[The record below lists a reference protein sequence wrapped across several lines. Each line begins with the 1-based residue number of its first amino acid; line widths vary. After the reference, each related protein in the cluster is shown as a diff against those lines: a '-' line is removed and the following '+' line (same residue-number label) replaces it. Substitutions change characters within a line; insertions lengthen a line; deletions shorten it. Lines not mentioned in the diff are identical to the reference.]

1 MWRARK
7 KGAIMD
13 KLDKEELAEVF
24 VARLKA
30 LARNG
35 GADLRELDREFYGFS
50 ARLGVRYD
58 FAGKFS
64 VSQIN
69 GGESA
74 QLHFADIAQF
84 EAHAR
89 ECLRAASTDAELSE
103 AFMLRLRADPQ
114 KAAMNAD
121 QIIKFHDFKPFSVQ
135 LRCEHCGGSGRR
147 RCKACEGAGKAPCAN
162 CGGRGRL
169 ICPTCKGAGGYSR
182 AALSST
188 DAHARGLSGGDSA
201 GSASNSMGYRFIPCA
216 SCGGSGSRICPVCGG
231 AGRLRCE
238 KCGGAGDFRCEHCD
252 GRGYFTRTGKVSVYA
267 RPSVSIGASS
277 QVFGRELLEF
287 LCSKGVGF
295 AARRLLFRLSSLRSV
310 QGGCEAVF
318 SAEDEF
324 LRLSFAVC
332 GKAYDAACF
341 GGVTF
346 IRPNFFDEIFA
357 PELAAARGA
366 PARLGRD
373 DAQSLFALFCAKP
386 ALDAAMRLASAK
398 LRGEMLNLDQLRGS
412 DGHFNSINFA
422 RSAAGRDALSLAKD
436 AFRKENLEGGASVK
450 FAGTKFASASAN
462 SMGAEDN
469 RLGLRGEQG
478 RFAGGVSGGIK
489 FAGADLLEGGEN
501 SAGDFE
507 ARQQGSEALAQ
518 NGPNFAGSQEGLS
531 DTSDRTAEG
540 LYELRGER
548 DYRDLSVLN
557 AQNSTNFIDSAAIN
571 SENLAAAKFK
581 NRTNTQDPASNSK
594 ISPFARLK
602 KLFFPRSLREDCA
615 QSFAAAI
622 MRVCDGFIS
631 QQCARDLGG
640 AMAGALG
647 VLSPRYDR
655 AVWCI
660 GGGALIAAATL
671 ACEGCF
677 EMIFA
682 EHYFWALVCG
692 VAIAAAGL
700 LGGVALWLA
709 SVVRCAVK
717 ARKIPREYRCGRGGA
732 AFARFCKALLCA
744 VLTSAI
750 YGGAA
755 NTGYVPKTGAAGLL
769 RGWMPA
775 FFEDENSA
783 SASDGVNSVDENS
796 TSASSNGSESS
807 ASNSASRATKDSA
820 AMQKDKILYIQKS
833 IGVKQDGI
841 FGARTLKK
849 AREVLDQ
856 NLSSVDE
863 IYEALKSKEQ
873 ARTNPNSSDQ
883 TAP

>member
-1 MWRARK
+1 
-7 KGAIMD
+7 MD

-30 LARNG
+30 LARSG

-50 ARLGVRYD
+50 VRLGVRYD

-64 VSQIN
+64 VSQIS
-69 GGESA
+69 GGERA

-103 AFMLRLRADPQ
+103 TFMLRLRADPQ

-135 LRCEHCGGSGRR
+135 LRCEHCSGSGRR
-147 RCKACEGAGKAPCAN
+147 RCKACEGTGKAPCAN

-169 ICPTCKGAGGYSR
+169 ICPDCKGTGGYSR

-188 DAHARGLSGGDSA
+188 DAHVHDASKSGAA

-216 SCGGSGSRICPVCGG
+216 SCGGSGSRICPACGG

-295 AARRLLFRLSSLRSV
+295 AARRLLFRLSSLRAV

-318 SAEDEF
+318 SAEDDF

-346 IRPNFFDEIFA
+346 VRPNFLDEIFA
-357 PELAAARGA
+357 SELAAARSA
-366 PARLGRD
+366 PARLGWD
-373 DAQSLFALFCAKP
+373 DAQSLFALFRAKP
-386 ALDAAMRLASAK
+386 VLDAAMRLASAK
-398 LRGEMLNLDQLRGS
+398 LRGAE
-412 DGHFNSINFA
+412 GHFNSVNSA
-422 RSAAGRDALSLAKD
+422 RSAADRDALSLAKD
-436 AFRKENLEGGASVK
+436 ASRKENLEGGASVK
-450 FAGTKFASASAN
+450 FAGTKFASAPAN

-469 RLGLRGEQG
+469 RSRLRGEQG

-489 FAGADLLEGGEN
+489 FAGADLSESGEN
-501 SAGDFE
+501 YVSDFDTRQQSDE
-507 ARQQGSEALAQ
+507 ARAQ
-518 NGPNFAGSQEGLS
+518 NGSNFASSQEGLS
-531 DTSDRTAEG
+531 SASDRAAED
-540 LYELRGER
+540 LCELCGER
-548 DYRDLSVLN
+548 DYRDLSALG
-557 AQNSTNFIDSAAIN
+557 AENSTNSIDSAAIN
-571 SENLAAAKFK
+571 SENLATAKFK

-602 KLFFPRSLREDCA
+602 KFFFPRSLREDCA
-615 QSFAAAI
+615 QGFAAAI
-622 MRVCDGFIS
+622 MRVCEGFIS
-631 QQCARDLGG
+631 QQCARDLGS
-640 AMAGALG
+640 AMARALG
-647 VLSPRYDR
+647 VLSPCYDR
-655 AVWCI
+655 ATWCI
-660 GGGALIAAATL
+660 GGGALIAAAAL

-682 EHYFWALVCG
+682 EHYFWALACG
-692 VAIAAAGL
+692 ALIAAVGL

-717 ARKIPREYRCGRGGA
+717 ARKIPREYRYGRGGA

-744 VLTSAI
+744 ILASAI

-769 RGWMPA
+769 RGWMPT

-783 SASDGVNSVDENS
+783 SASDGVNSVDENF
-796 TSASSNGSESS
+796 TSASSSGSESP
-807 ASNSASRATKDSA
+807 ASNSVSGATNNSA

-863 IYEALKSKEQ
+863 IYEALKSKER
-873 ARTNPNSSDQ
+873 AMINLRPDDKS
-883 TAP
+883 AP

>member
-1 MWRARK
+1 
-7 KGAIMD
+7 MD
-13 KLDKEELAEVF
+13 KLDKEELAEAF

-30 LARNG
+30 LARSG

-50 ARLGVRYD
+50 VRLGVRYD

-64 VSQIN
+64 VSQIS
-69 GGESA
+69 GGERA
-74 QLHFADIAQF
+74 QLHFAGIEQF

-89 ECLRAASTDAELSE
+89 ECLRAASADAELSE

-114 KAAMNAD
+114 KAATNAD
-121 QIIKFHDFKPFSVQ
+121 QIIKFHDFKPFSVH

-147 RCKACEGAGKAPCAN
+147 RCKGCESAGKTPCAN

-169 ICPTCKGAGGYSR
+169 ICPDCKGTGGYSR

-188 DAHARGLSGGDSA
+188 NAHARSLSGGDSA

-216 SCGGSGSRICPVCGG
+216 SCGGSGSRICPACGG

-238 KCGGAGDFRCEHCD
+238 KCGGTGDFRCEHCD

-295 AARRLLFRLSSLRSV
+295 AARRLLFRLSSLRAV

-318 SAEDEF
+318 SAEDDF

-341 GGVTF
+341 GGATF
-346 IRPNFFDEIFA
+346 VRPNFLDEVFA
-357 PELAAARGA
+357 SELAAVHGV
-366 PARLGRD
+366 PARLGQN
-373 DAQSLFALFCAKP
+373 DAQSLFALFRAKP
-386 ALDAAMRLASAK
+386 VLDVAMRLASAK
-398 LRGEMLNLDQLRGS
+398 LRGETLNLEQLRS
-412 DGHFNSINFA
+412 ADGHFNSVNSTCGTA
-422 RSAAGRDALSLAKD
+422 DCDALSLAKD
-436 AFRKENLEGGASVK
+436 ASRKENLKGSASIK

-462 SMGAEDN
+462 SMGLEDN
-469 RLGLRGEQG
+469 RLELRGEQG
-478 RFAGGVSGGIK
+478 RFAGAVSGGVK
-489 FAGADLLEGGEN
+489 FTGADLLEGGEN

-507 ARQQGSEALAQ
+507 ARQQSSEALTQ
-518 NGPNFAGSQEGLS
+518 NGSNFAGSQEGLGG
-531 DTSDRTAEG
+531 TSDRAAEG
-540 LYELRGER
+540 LCELYGER
-548 DYRDLSVLN
+548 NYRDLSALG
-557 AQNSTNFIDSAAIN
+557 AENSTNFIDSAAIN

-581 NRTNTQDPASNSK
+581 NCANTRDPAASNSK

-602 KLFFPRSLREDCA
+602 KLFFPHSLREDCA

-622 MRVCDGFIS
+622 MRVCEGFIS

-660 GGGALIAAATL
+660 GGGALIAAAIL

-682 EHYFWALVCG
+682 EHYFWALACG

-709 SVVRCAVK
+709 SAVRCVVK

-744 VLTSAI
+744 VLVSAI

-783 SASDGVNSVDENS
+783 SASNGVNSADKNS
-796 TSASSNGSESS
+796 TSASSSGSESP
-807 ASNSASRATKDSA
+807 ASNSVSGATKDSA

-856 NLSSVDE
+856 NLSGVDE

-873 ARTNPNSSDQ
+873 ATTNLRQCNKS
-883 TAP
+883 AP

>member
-1 MWRARK
+1 
-7 KGAIMD
+7 MD
-13 KLDKEELAEVF
+13 KLDKEELAEAF

-30 LARNG
+30 LTRSG

-50 ARLGVRYD
+50 VRLGVRYD

-64 VSQIN
+64 VSQIS
-69 GGESA
+69 GGERA
-74 QLHFADIAQF
+74 QLHFADVAQF

-114 KAAMNAD
+114 KAATNAD

-169 ICPTCKGAGGYSR
+169 ICSTCKGAGGYSR

-216 SCGGSGSRICPVCGG
+216 SCGGSGSRICPACGG
-231 AGRLRCE
+231 TGRLRCE

-252 GRGYFTRTGKVSVYA
+252 GCGYFTRTGKISVYA

-295 AARRLLFRLSSLRSV
+295 VARRLLFRLSSLRAV
-310 QGGCEAVF
+310 QGGCEAIF
-318 SAEDEF
+318 SAEDDF

-341 GGVTF
+341 GGATF
-346 IRPNFFDEIFA
+346 VRPSFFDEIFA
-357 PELAAARGA
+357 SELAAVRSAS
-366 PARLGRD
+366 ARLGRD
-373 DAQSLFALFCAKP
+373 DAQSLFALFRAKP

-398 LRGEMLNLDQLRGS
+398 LRGETLNLEQLRGA
-412 DGHFNSINFA
+412 DGHFNFA
-422 RSAAGRDALSLAKD
+422 NSVRSAADRDALSLAKD
-436 AFRKENLEGGASVK
+436 ASRKENLKGGASVK
-450 FAGTKFASASAN
+450 FAGTKFAGASAN
-462 SMGAEDN
+462 PMSAEDN
-469 RLGLRGEQG
+469 RLGLRGELG

-501 SAGDFE
+501 SASDFE

-518 NGPNFAGSQEGLS
+518 NGSNFAGSQEGLS
-531 DTSDRTAEG
+531 DTSDRAAED
-540 LYELRGER
+540 LCELCGER

-557 AQNSTNFIDSAAIN
+557 AQNSTNSIDSAAIN

-602 KLFFPRSLREDCA
+602 KFFFPRSLREDCA

-622 MRVCDGFIS
+622 MRVCEGFIS

-660 GGGALIAAATL
+660 GGGALIAAAAL

-682 EHYFWALVCG
+682 EHYFWALACG
-692 VAIAAAGL
+692 VAIAAVGL
-700 LGGVALWLA
+700 LGGGVLWLA
-709 SVVRCAVK
+709 SAVRCAVK
-717 ARKIPREYRCGRGGA
+717 ARKIPREYRCGRGGG

-744 VLTSAI
+744 VLASAI

-769 RGWMPA
+769 RGWMPT
-775 FFEDENSA
+775 FFEDKNSA
-783 SASDGVNSVDENS
+783 SASDGINSADENS
-796 TSASSNGSESS
+796 TSASSSGSESP

-856 NLSSVDE
+856 NLSGVDE

-873 ARTNPNSSDQ
+873 ARTNPNSSNQ

>member
-1 MWRARK
+1 
-7 KGAIMD
+7 MD
-13 KLDKEELAEVF
+13 KLDKEELAEAF
-24 VARLKA
+24 VSRLKA
-30 LARNG
+30 LARSG

-50 ARLGVRYD
+50 VRLGVRYD

-64 VSQIN
+64 VSQIS
-69 GGESA
+69 GGERA

-89 ECLRAASTDAELSE
+89 ECLHAASTDAELSE
-103 AFMLRLRADPQ
+103 TFMLRLRADPQ

-147 RCKACEGAGKAPCAN
+147 RCKGCEGAGKAPCAN

-169 ICPTCKGAGGYSR
+169 ICPDCKGTGGYSR

-188 DAHARGLSGGDSA
+188 DAHARGLSA
-201 GSASNSMGYRFIPCA
+201 GSAPNSMGYRFIPCA
-216 SCGGSGSRICPVCGG
+216 SCGGSGSRICPTCGG

-295 AARRLLFRLSSLRSV
+295 AAHRLLFRLSSLRAV

-318 SAEDEF
+318 SAEDDF

-346 IRPNFFDEIFA
+346 VRPNFLDEVFA
-357 PELAAARGA
+357 PELAAARGV

-373 DAQSLFALFCAKP
+373 DAQSLFALFRAKP

-398 LRGEMLNLDQLRGS
+398 LRGETLNLEQLRGA
-412 DGHFNSINFA
+412 DRHFNFANFA
-422 RSAAGRDALSLAKD
+422 RSAADRDALSLAKD
-436 AFRKENLEGGASVK
+436 ASRKENLKGGASVK

-462 SMGAEDN
+462 PMSAEDN

-501 SAGDFE
+501 SASDFE

-518 NGPNFAGSQEGLS
+518 NGSNFAGSQKGLS

-557 AQNSTNFIDSAAIN
+557 AQNSTNSIDSAAINSAN

-602 KLFFPRSLREDCA
+602 KFFFPRSLREDCA

-622 MRVCDGFIS
+622 MRVCEGFIS
-631 QQCARDLGG
+631 QQCARDLGS

-655 AVWCI
+655 VVWYV

-682 EHYFWALVCG
+682 EHYFWALACG

-744 VLTSAI
+744 VLASAI

-755 NTGYVPKTGAAGLL
+755 NMVYVPKTGAAGLL
-769 RGWMPA
+769 RGWMPT
-775 FFEDENSA
+775 FFEDKNSA
-783 SASDGVNSVDENS
+783 SASDGINSVDENS
-796 TSASSNGSESS
+796 TSASSSGSESP
-807 ASNSASRATKDSA
+807 ASNSVSGATKDSA
-820 AMQKDKILYIQKS
+820 AMQKDKILYIQKN
-833 IGVKQDGI
+833 IGAKQDGI

-856 NLSSVDE
+856 NLSGVDE
-863 IYEALKSKEQ
+863 IYEALKSKER

>member
-1 MWRARK
+1 
-7 KGAIMD
+7 MD
-13 KLDKEELAEVF
+13 KLDKEELAEAF
-24 VARLKA
+24 IARLRA
-30 LARNG
+30 LARSG

-50 ARLGVRYD
+50 VRLGVRYD

-64 VSQIN
+64 VSQIS
-69 GGESA
+69 GGERA

-114 KAAMNAD
+114 KAATNAD

-135 LRCEHCGGSGRR
+135 LRCEHCSGSGRR
-147 RCKACEGAGKAPCAN
+147 LCKGCEGAGKAPCAN

-216 SCGGSGSRICPVCGG
+216 SCGGSGSRICPACGG

-277 QVFGRELLEF
+277 QVFGRELLDF

-295 AARRLLFRLSSLRSV
+295 AARRLLFRLSSLRAV

-318 SAEDEF
+318 SAEDDF

-341 GGVTF
+341 GGAAFV
-346 IRPNFFDEIFA
+346 RPNFLDEVFA
-357 PELAAARGA
+357 PELAAAHGA

-373 DAQSLFALFCAKP
+373 DAQSLFALFRAKP

-398 LRGEMLNLDQLRGS
+398 LRGETLNIDQLRGS
-412 DGHFNSINFA
+412 DGHFNSVN
-422 RSAAGRDALSLAKD
+422 STCGAADRDALSFAKD
-436 AFRKENLEGGASVK
+436 TSRKENLEGGASVK
-450 FAGTKFASASAN
+450 FAGTKFASTPVD

-469 RLGLRGEQG
+469 RLGLRREQG

-489 FAGADLLEGGEN
+489 FTGADLSESGEN
-501 SAGDFE
+501 SAGNFGT
-507 ARQQGSEALAQ
+507 RQQGSEALAQ
-518 NGPNFAGSQEGLS
+518 NRPNFASSQDGLS
-531 DTSDRTAEG
+531 GTSDRAAED
-540 LYELRGER
+540 LCELHSEG
-548 DYRDLSVLN
+548 DYRDLSILN
-557 AQNSTNFIDSAAIN
+557 AQNSTNSIDSAAINSAN

-581 NRTNTQDPASNSK
+581 NRVNTQSPAASNSK

-602 KLFFPRSLREDCA
+602 KFFFPRSLREDCA

-622 MRVCDGFIS
+622 MRVCEGFIS
-631 QQCARDLGG
+631 QQCARDLGS
-640 AMAGALG
+640 AMARALG

-655 AVWCI
+655 LVWCI
-660 GGGALIAAATL
+660 GGGALIAAAAL

-682 EHYFWALVCG
+682 EHYFWALACG
-692 VAIAAAGL
+692 AVIAAAGL

-709 SVVRCAVK
+709 SAVRCTVK

-744 VLTSAI
+744 VLASAI

-755 NTGYVPKTGAAGLL
+755 NMVYVPKTLAAGLL
-769 RGWMPA
+769 RGWMPT
-775 FFEDENSA
+775 FFEDENST
-783 SASDGVNSVDENS
+783 SVSDGVNSADENS
-796 TSASSNGSESS
+796 TSASSSGSESP
-807 ASNSASRATKDSA
+807 ALNSASGATKDSA

-833 IGVKQDGI
+833 IGVRQDGI

-856 NLSSVDE
+856 NLSGVNE

-873 ARTNPNSSDQ
+873 ARTNPNPSDQ

>member
-1 MWRARK
+1 
-7 KGAIMD
+7 MD
-13 KLDKEELAEVF
+13 KLDKEELAEAF

-30 LARNG
+30 LARSG

-50 ARLGVRYD
+50 VRLGVRYD
-58 FAGKFS
+58 FAGKFN
-64 VSQIN
+64 VSQIS
-69 GGESA
+69 GGERA
-74 QLHFADIAQF
+74 QLHFADVAQF

-89 ECLRAASTDAELSE
+89 ECLHVASADAELSE

-114 KAAMNAD
+114 KAATNAD

-135 LRCEHCGGSGRR
+135 LRCEHCSGSGRR
-147 RCKACEGAGKAPCAN
+147 RCKGCEGAGKAPCAN

-169 ICPTCKGAGGYSR
+169 ICPDCKGTGGYSR

-201 GSASNSMGYRFIPCA
+201 GPASNSMGYRFIPCA
-216 SCGGSGSRICPVCGG
+216 SCGGSGSRICPACGG

-318 SAEDEF
+318 SAEDDF

-346 IRPNFFDEIFA
+346 VRPNFFDEVFA
-357 PELAAARGA
+357 SELAAARGA
-366 PARLGRD
+366 PARLGWD
-373 DAQSLFALFCAKP
+373 DAQSLFALFRAKS

-398 LRGEMLNLDQLRGS
+398 LRGETLNLDQLRGS
-412 DGHFNSINFA
+412 DGHFNFANSA
-422 RSAAGRDALSLAKD
+422 RSAADRDALSLAKD
-436 AFRKENLEGGASVK
+436 ASRKENLEGGASVK

-478 RFAGGVSGGIK
+478 RFAGAVGGGIK
-489 FAGADLLEGGEN
+489 FAGADLSGEN

-507 ARQQGSEALAQ
+507 ARQQGSEARAQ
-518 NGPNFAGSQEGLS
+518 NGPNFAGPQEDLGGTF
-531 DTSDRTAEG
+531 DHAAED

-548 DYRDLSVLN
+548 DYRDLSALG
-557 AQNSTNFIDSAAIN
+557 AENSTNSIDSAAIN
-571 SENLAAAKFK
+571 SANSKNLAAAKFK
-581 NRTNTQDPASNSK
+581 NRANTQGPTASNSK
-594 ISPFARLK
+594 ISPFAQLK
-602 KLFFPRSLREDCA
+602 KFFFQRSLREDCV

-622 MRVCDGFIS
+622 MRVCEGFIS

-660 GGGALIAAATL
+660 GGGALIAAAAL

-682 EHYFWALVCG
+682 EHYFWALACG

-744 VLTSAI
+744 VLASAI

-755 NTGYVPKTGAAGLL
+755 NTGYVPKTGAAWLL

-783 SASDGVNSVDENS
+783 SASDGVNSADENS
-796 TSASSNGSESS
+796 TSASSSGSESP
-807 ASNSASRATKDSA
+807 ASNSASGATKDSA

-856 NLSSVDE
+856 NLSGVDE

>member
-1 MWRARK
+1 
-7 KGAIMD
+7 MD
-13 KLDKEELAEVF
+13 KLDKEELAETF

-30 LARNG
+30 LARSG

-58 FAGKFS
+58 FAGKLS
-64 VSQIN
+64 VSQIS
-69 GGESA
+69 GGERA
-74 QLHFADIAQF
+74 QLHFTDVAQF
-84 EAHAR
+84 EAYAR

-147 RCKACEGAGKAPCAN
+147 RCKACEGAGKTPCAN

-169 ICPTCKGAGGYSR
+169 ICPDCKGTGGYSR

-188 DAHARGLSGGDSA
+188 DAHARGLSGGDST

-216 SCGGSGSRICPVCGG
+216 SCGGSGSRICP
-231 AGRLRCE
+231 A
-238 KCGGAGDFRCEHCD
+238 CGGAGDFRCEHCD

-277 QVFGRELLEF
+277 QVFGRKLLEF

-295 AARRLLFRLSSLRSV
+295 AARRLLFRLSSLRAV

-318 SAEDEF
+318 SAEDDF

-341 GGVTF
+341 GGATF
-346 IRPNFFDEIFA
+346 VRPNFLDEVFA
-357 PELAAARGA
+357 PELAAAHGA

-373 DAQSLFALFCAKP
+373 DAQSLFALFRAKP
-386 ALDAAMRLASAK
+386 VLDAAMHLASAK
-398 LRGEMLNLDQLRGS
+398 LRGETLNLEQLRGA
-412 DGHFNSINFA
+412 DGHFNFA
-422 RSAAGRDALSLAKD
+422 NSARDAADRDALSLAKD
-436 AFRKENLEGGASVK
+436 ASRKENLEDGASVK
-450 FAGTKFASASAN
+450 FAGTKFASAPAD

-469 RLGLRGEQG
+469 HLESRGELG

-489 FAGADLLEGGEN
+489 FAGADLSREN
-501 SAGDFE
+501 SASDFE
-507 ARQQGSEALAQ
+507 ARQQNSEARAQ
-518 NGPNFAGSQEGLS
+518 NGSNFAGSQECLS
-531 DTSDRTAEG
+531 GTFDRTAED
-540 LYELRGER
+540 LCELRGEQ
-548 DYRDLSVLN
+548 DYRDLSALG
-557 AQNSTNFIDSAAIN
+557 AENSINSIDSAAIN
-571 SENLAAAKFK
+571 SANSKNFAAAKFK
-581 NRTNTQDPASNSK
+581 NRANTQDPAASNSK

-602 KLFFPRSLREDCA
+602 KFFFPSSLREDCA
-615 QSFAAAI
+615 QSFAVAI
-622 MRVCDGFIS
+622 MRVCEGFIS

-682 EHYFWALVCG
+682 EHYFWALACG
-692 VAIAAAGL
+692 VVIAAAGL

-709 SVVRCAVK
+709 SAVRCAVK
-717 ARKIPREYRCGRGGA
+717 ARKIPREYRCGRGSV
-732 AFARFCKALLCA
+732 AFTRFCKALLCA
-744 VLTSAI
+744 VLASAI
-750 YGGAA
+750 YGVAA

-783 SASDGVNSVDENS
+783 SASDGVNSADENS
-796 TSASSNGSESS
+796 TSASSNGSESP

-833 IGVKQDGI
+833 IGVRQDGI

-856 NLSSVDE
+856 NISDVDE
-863 IYEALKSKEQ
+863 IYEAIKAKQ
-873 ARTNPNSSDQ
+873 AQ
-883 TAP
+883 

>member
-1 MWRARK
+1 
-7 KGAIMD
+7 MD
-13 KLDKEELAEVF
+13 KLDKEELADVF

-30 LARNG
+30 LARSG

-50 ARLGVRYD
+50 VRLGVRYD

-64 VSQIN
+64 VSHIS
-69 GGESA
+69 GGERA

-89 ECLRAASTDAELSE
+89 ECLHAASTDAELSE

-169 ICPTCKGAGGYSR
+169 ICPDCKGTGGYSR

-188 DAHARGLSGGDSA
+188 DANARGLSGGDSA
-201 GSASNSMGYRFIPCA
+201 GPASNSMGYRFIPCA
-216 SCGGSGSRICPVCGG
+216 SCGGSGSRICPTCGG

-295 AARRLLFRLSSLRSV
+295 AVRRLLFRLSSLRAV

-318 SAEDEF
+318 SAEDDF

-341 GGVTF
+341 GGATF
-346 IRPNFFDEIFA
+346 VRPSFFDEVFA
-357 PELAAARGA
+357 PELAAVRGA
-366 PARLGRD
+366 PARLGQN
-373 DAQSLFALFCAKP
+373 DAQSLFALFRAKP
-386 ALDAAMRLASAK
+386 VLDAAMRLASAK
-398 LRGEMLNLDQLRGS
+398 LRGETLNLDQLRGA
-412 DGHFNSINFA
+412 DGHFNFANSA
-422 RSAAGRDALSLAKD
+422 RSAADRDALSLAKD
-436 AFRKENLEGGASVK
+436 ASRKENLEGGASVK

-469 RLGLRGEQG
+469 RLESRGELG

-507 ARQQGSEALAQ
+507 ARQQSSEARAQ
-518 NGPNFAGSQEGLS
+518 NGSNFAGSQEGLGG
-531 DTSDRTAEG
+531 TSDRAAED

-548 DYRDLSVLN
+548 DYRDLSALG
-557 AQNSTNFIDSAAIN
+557 AENSTNSIDSAAINSAN

-581 NRTNTQDPASNSK
+581 NRANTQDPASNSK

-602 KLFFPRSLREDCA
+602 KFFFPHSLRENCA

-622 MRVCDGFIS
+622 MRVCEGFIS
-631 QQCARDLGG
+631 QQCARDLGS
-640 AMAGALG
+640 AMARALG

-660 GGGALIAAATL
+660 GGGALIAAAAL

-682 EHYFWALVCG
+682 EHYFWALACG
-692 VAIAAAGL
+692 AVIATAGL

-709 SVVRCAVK
+709 SAVRCAVK

-744 VLTSAI
+744 ILASAI

-783 SASDGVNSVDENS
+783 SASDGVNSVDENY
-796 TSASSNGSESS
+796 TSASSNSSESP
-807 ASNSASRATKDSA
+807 ASNSASGATKDSA

-833 IGVKQDGI
+833 IGAKQDGI

-856 NLSSVDE
+856 NLSGVDG
-863 IYEALKSKEQ
+863 IYEALKSKER

>member
-1 MWRARK
+1 
-7 KGAIMD
+7 MD
-13 KLDKEELAEVF
+13 KLDKEELAETF

-30 LARNG
+30 LARSG

-58 FAGKFS
+58 FAGKLS
-64 VSQIN
+64 VSQIS
-69 GGESA
+69 GGERA
-74 QLHFADIAQF
+74 QLHFTDVAQF
-84 EAHAR
+84 EAYAR

-103 AFMLRLRADPQ
+103 AFMLRLRTDPQ

-121 QIIKFHDFKPFSVQ
+121 QIIKFHDFKPFSVH

-147 RCKACEGAGKAPCAN
+147 RCKACEGAGTTPCAN

-169 ICPTCKGAGGYSR
+169 ICPDCKGTGGYSR

-188 DAHARGLSGGDSA
+188 DAHVRSLSGGDSA

-216 SCGGSGSRICPVCGG
+216 NCGGSGSRICPACGG

-295 AARRLLFRLSSLRSV
+295 AARRLLFRLSSLRAV

-318 SAEDEF
+318 SAEDDF

-341 GGVTF
+341 GGATF
-346 IRPNFFDEIFA
+346 VRPNFLDEVFA
-357 PELAAARGA
+357 PELAAVRSA

-373 DAQSLFALFCAKP
+373 DAQSLFALFRAKP
-386 ALDAAMRLASAK
+386 VLDAAMRLASAK
-398 LRGEMLNLDQLRGS
+398 LRGETLNLDQLRGS
-412 DGHFNSINFA
+412 DGHFNSVNSA
-422 RSAAGRDALSLAKD
+422 RSAADRDALSLAKD
-436 AFRKENLEGGASVK
+436 ASRKENLEGGASVK

-462 SMGAEDN
+462 PMSAEDN
-469 RLGLRGEQG
+469 HLESRREQG

-489 FAGADLLEGGEN
+489 FAGADLSGEN

-507 ARQQGSEALAQ
+507 TRQQSDEALAQ
-518 NGPNFAGSQEGLS
+518 NGPNFAGSQEGLGG
-531 DTSDRTAEG
+531 TSDRTAED
-540 LYELRGER
+540 LYELRGEQ
-548 DYRDLSVLN
+548 DYRDLSALG
-557 AQNSTNFIDSAAIN
+557 AENSTNSIDSASIN
-571 SENLAAAKFK
+571 SANSKNLAAAKFK
-581 NRTNTQDPASNSK
+581 NRANTRDPAASNSK

-602 KLFFPRSLREDCA
+602 KFFFPHSLREDCA

-622 MRVCDGFIS
+622 MRVCEGFTS
-631 QQCARDLGG
+631 QQCARDLGS

-660 GGGALIAAATL
+660 GGGALIAAAIL

-682 EHYFWALVCG
+682 EHYFWALACG
-692 VAIAAAGL
+692 VAIAAVGL

-709 SVVRCAVK
+709 SAVRCAVK

-755 NTGYVPKTGAAGLL
+755 NMSYVPKTGAAGLL

-783 SASDGVNSVDENS
+783 SASDGVNSADENS
-796 TSASSNGSESS
+796 TSASSSGSESP
-807 ASNSASRATKDSA
+807 ALNSASGATKDFA

-841 FGARTLKK
+841 FGTRTLKK

-856 NLSSVDE
+856 NLSGVDE
-863 IYEALKSKEQ
+863 IYEALKNKEQ

-883 TAP
+883 TVP

>member
-1 MWRARK
+1 
-7 KGAIMD
+7 MD
-13 KLDKEELAEVF
+13 KLDKEELAEAF

-30 LARNG
+30 LARSG

-50 ARLGVRYD
+50 VRLGVRYD

-64 VSQIN
+64 VSQIS
-69 GGESA
+69 GGERA
-74 QLHFADIAQF
+74 QLHFADVAQF

-169 ICPTCKGAGGYSR
+169 ICPDCKGTGGYSR

-188 DAHARGLSGGDSA
+188 DAHARGLSA

-216 SCGGSGSRICPVCGG
+216 SCGGSGSRICPACGG
-231 AGRLRCE
+231 TGRLRCE

-252 GRGYFTRTGKVSVYA
+252 GRGYFTRTGKISVYA

-295 AARRLLFRLSSLRSV
+295 AARRLLFRLSSLRAV

-318 SAEDEF
+318 SAEDDF

-341 GGVTF
+341 GGATF
-346 IRPNFFDEIFA
+346 VRPSFFDEVFA
-357 PELAAARGA
+357 PELAAAHGA

-373 DAQSLFALFCAKP
+373 DAQSLFALFRAKP
-386 ALDAAMRLASAK
+386 VLDAAMRLASAK
-398 LRGEMLNLDQLRGS
+398 LRGETLNLEQLRGA
-412 DGHFNSINFA
+412 DRHFNSVNSTCGTA
-422 RSAAGRDALSLAKD
+422 DRDALSLAKD
-436 AFRKENLEGGASVK
+436 ASRKENLKGGASVK
-450 FAGTKFASASAN
+450 FVGMKFASASAN
-462 SMGAEDN
+462 PMSAEDN

-478 RFAGGVSGGIK
+478 RFAGGVGGGIK
-489 FAGADLLEGGEN
+489 FTGADLSESGEN
-501 SAGDFE
+501 SASDFD
-507 ARQQGSEALAQ
+507 ARQQSSEARAQ

-557 AQNSTNFIDSAAIN
+557 AQNSTNSIDSAAIN

-581 NRTNTQDPASNSK
+581 NRTNTQDPAASNSK

-602 KLFFPRSLREDCA
+602 KFFFSRSLREDCA
-615 QSFAAAI
+615 QSFIAAI
-622 MRVCDGFIS
+622 MRVCEGFIS
-631 QQCARDLGG
+631 QQCARDLGS

-660 GGGALIAAATL
+660 GEGALIAAATL

-682 EHYFWALVCG
+682 EHYFWALACG
-692 VAIAAAGL
+692 AVIAAVGL

-709 SVVRCAVK
+709 SAVWCVVK

-744 VLTSAI
+744 VLASAI

-755 NTGYVPKTGAAGLL
+755 NTGYTPKTGAAGLL

-775 FFEDENSA
+775 FFEDKNSA

>member
-1 MWRARK
+1 
-7 KGAIMD
+7 MD
-13 KLDKEELAEVF
+13 KLDKEELAEAF
-24 VARLKA
+24 IARLKA
-30 LARNG
+30 LARSG
-35 GADLRELDREFYGFS
+35 GADLRELDREFYGFIV
-50 ARLGVRYD
+50 RLGVRYD

-64 VSQIN
+64 VSQIS
-69 GGESA
+69 GGERA
-74 QLHFADIAQF
+74 QLHFADVAQF

-89 ECLRAASTDAELSE
+89 ECLRAASADAELSE

-114 KAAMNAD
+114 KAAINAD

-169 ICPTCKGAGGYSR
+169 ICPDCKGTGGYSR

-188 DAHARGLSGGDSA
+188 DAHVRGLSEGDSA
-201 GSASNSMGYRFIPCA
+201 GSASNTMGYRFIPCA
-216 SCGGSGSRICPVCGG
+216 SCGGSGSRICPTCGG

-238 KCGGAGDFRCEHCD
+238 KCGGAVDFRCEHCD
-252 GRGYFTRTGKVSVYA
+252 GRGHFTRAGKVSVYA

-295 AARRLLFRLSSLRSV
+295 AARRLLFRLSSLRVV

-318 SAEDEF
+318 SAEDDF

-346 IRPNFFDEIFA
+346 VRPSFFDEVFA
-357 PELAAARGA
+357 SELAAAHGA

-373 DAQSLFALFCAKP
+373 DAQSLFALFRAKP

-398 LRGEMLNLDQLRGS
+398 LRGETLNLEQLRGA
-412 DGHFNSINFA
+412 DGHFNFANSA
-422 RSAAGRDALSLAKD
+422 RSTADRDALSLAKD
-436 AFRKENLEGGASVK
+436 ASRKENLEGGASVK

-462 SMGAEDN
+462 PMNAEDN
-469 RLGLRGEQG
+469 HLRSRGEQG

-489 FAGADLLEGGEN
+489 FAGADLSGEN

-507 ARQQGSEALAQ
+507 ARQQSSEALAQ

-531 DTSDRTAEG
+531 GTSDRAAEG
-540 LYELRGER
+540 LCELHGER
-548 DYRDLSVLN
+548 DYRDLSALG
-557 AQNSTNFIDSAAIN
+557 AENSTNSIDSTAIN
-571 SENLAAAKFK
+571 SANSKNLAAAKFK
-581 NRTNTQDPASNSK
+581 NRANTQDPASNSK

-602 KLFFPRSLREDCA
+602 KFFFPRSLREDCA

-622 MRVCDGFIS
+622 MRVCEGFIS
-631 QQCARDLGG
+631 QQCARDLGS

-655 AVWCI
+655 AVWCV
-660 GGGALIAAATL
+660 GGGMLIAAAAL

-682 EHYFWALVCG
+682 EHYFWALACG
-692 VAIAAAGL
+692 VAIATAGL

-709 SVVRCAVK
+709 SAVRCAVK

-732 AFARFCKALLCA
+732 AFASFCKALLCA
-744 VLTSAI
+744 VLASAI

-755 NTGYVPKTGAAGLL
+755 NTGYTPKTGAAGLL

-796 TSASSNGSESS
+796 TSASSSGSESP
-807 ASNSASRATKDSA
+807 ASNSASGATNNSA

-833 IGVKQDGI
+833 IGAKQDGI

-856 NLSSVDE
+856 NLSGVDE

>member
-1 MWRARK
+1 
-7 KGAIMD
+7 MD
-13 KLDKEELAEVF
+13 KLDKEGLAAAF

-30 LARNG
+30 LARSG

-50 ARLGVRYD
+50 MRLGVRYD

-64 VSQIN
+64 VSQIS
-69 GGESA
+69 GGERA

-89 ECLRAASTDAELSE
+89 ECLHAASADAELSE
-103 AFMLRLRADPQ
+103 TFMLLLRADPQ
-114 KAAMNAD
+114 KSAMNAD

-169 ICPTCKGAGGYSR
+169 ICPDCKGTGGYSR

-216 SCGGSGSRICPVCGG
+216 SCGGSGSRICPICGG

-287 LCSKGVGF
+287 LCSKGIGF
-295 AARRLLFRLSSLRSV
+295 AARRLLFRLSSLRAV

-318 SAEDEF
+318 SAEDDF

-346 IRPNFFDEIFA
+346 VRPNFFDEVFA
-357 PELAAARGA
+357 PELAAVRGA
-366 PARLGRD
+366 PARLGQN
-373 DAQSLFALFCAKP
+373 DAQSLFALFRAKP

-398 LRGEMLNLDQLRGS
+398 LRGETLNLDQLRGS
-412 DGHFNSINFA
+412 EGHLNSANSTHGTA
-422 RSAAGRDALSLAKD
+422 DRDALSLAKD
-436 AFRKENLEGGASVK
+436 TSRKENLEGGASVK
-450 FAGTKFASASAN
+450 FAGMKFASASAN
-462 SMGAEDN
+462 PMGAEDN
-469 RLGLRGEQG
+469 RLELRGEQG
-478 RFAGGVSGGIK
+478 RFAGGVGGGIK
-489 FAGADLLEGGEN
+489 FAGADLSREN
-501 SAGDFE
+501 SASDFE
-507 ARQQGSEALAQ
+507 ARQQNSEALAQ

-531 DTSDRTAEG
+531 GTSDRAAED
-540 LYELRGER
+540 LYELHGER
-548 DYRDLSVLN
+548 DYRDLSALG
-557 AQNSTNFIDSAAIN
+557 AENSTNSIDSAAINSAN

-581 NRTNTQDPASNSK
+581 NRANTQSPAASNSK

-602 KLFFPRSLREDCA
+602 KFFFPRSLREDCM

-622 MRVCDGFIS
+622 MRVCEGFIS

-655 AVWCI
+655 TTWCI
-660 GGGALIAAATL
+660 GGGALIAAAIL

-682 EHYFWALVCG
+682 EHYFWALACG
-692 VAIAAAGL
+692 VAIAAVGM

-709 SVVRCAVK
+709 SAVRCVVK

-732 AFARFCKALLCA
+732 AFASFCKAMLCA
-744 VLTSAI
+744 VLASAI

-769 RGWMPA
+769 QGWMPT
-775 FFEDENSA
+775 FFEDENST
-783 SASDGVNSVDENS
+783 SASDGVNSADENS
-796 TSASSNGSESS
+796 TSASSNGSESP
-807 ASNSASRATKDSA
+807 ALNSVSGATKDSA

-833 IGVKQDGI
+833 IGAKQDGI

-856 NLSSVDE
+856 NLSGVDE
-863 IYEALKSKEQ
+863 IYEALKSKER

-883 TAP
+883 TVP

>member
-1 MWRARK
+1 
-7 KGAIMD
+7 MD
-13 KLDKEELAEVF
+13 KLDKEELAEAF

-30 LARNG
+30 LARSG

-50 ARLGVRYD
+50 VRLGVRYD

-64 VSQIN
+64 VSQIS
-69 GGESA
+69 GGERA
-74 QLHFADIAQF
+74 QLHFADVAQF

-89 ECLRAASTDAELSE
+89 ECLRAASTDTELSE

-121 QIIKFHDFKPFSVQ
+121 QIIKFYDFKPFSVQ
-135 LRCEHCGGSGRR
+135 LRCEHCSGSGRR
-147 RCKACEGAGKAPCAN
+147 RCKACEGTGKAPCAN

-169 ICPTCKGAGGYSR
+169 ICPDCKGTGGYSR

-188 DAHARGLSGGDSA
+188 NAHARSLSGGDSA
-201 GSASNSMGYRFIPCA
+201 GPASNSMGYRFIPCA
-216 SCGGSGSRICPVCGG
+216 NCGGSGSRICPACGG

-252 GRGYFTRTGKVSVYA
+252 GRGYFTRTGKVSVYT

-277 QVFGRELLEF
+277 QVFGRELLDF

-295 AARRLLFRLSSLRSV
+295 ATRRLLFRLSSLRSV
-310 QGGCEAVF
+310 QSGCEAVF
-318 SAEDEF
+318 SAEDDF

-332 GKAYDAACF
+332 GKTYDAACF
-341 GGVTF
+341 GGATF
-346 IRPNFFDEIFA
+346 VRPNFFDEIFA
-357 PELAAARGA
+357 PELAAAHGA

-373 DAQSLFALFCAKP
+373 DAQSLFALFRAKP
-386 ALDAAMRLASAK
+386 VLDAAMRLASAK
-398 LRGEMLNLDQLRGS
+398 LRGETLNLEQLHGA
-412 DGHFNSINFA
+412 DGHFNSVNSTCGTA
-422 RSAAGRDALSLAKD
+422 DRNALSLAKD
-436 AFRKENLEGGASVK
+436 ASRKEKLEGGASVK
-450 FAGTKFASASAN
+450 FAGMKFASASAN
-462 SMGAEDN
+462 SMSAEDN
-469 RLGLRGEQG
+469 RSRLRGEQG

-489 FAGADLLEGGEN
+489 FAGADLSESGEN
-501 SAGDFE
+501 SASDFE
-507 ARQQGSEALAQ
+507 ARQQNSEARAQ
-518 NGPNFAGSQEGLS
+518 NGSNFAGSQEGLS
-531 DTSDRTAEG
+531 GTFDRAAEG
-540 LYELRGER
+540 LCELRGEQ

-557 AQNSTNFIDSAAIN
+557 AQNSTNSIDSAAIN

-581 NRTNTQDPASNSK
+581 NRANTQDPASSNSK

-602 KLFFPRSLREDCA
+602 KFFFPHSLREDCA

-622 MRVCDGFIS
+622 MRVCEGFIS
-631 QQCARDLGG
+631 QQCARDLGS
-640 AMAGALG
+640 AMARALG

-660 GGGALIAAATL
+660 GGGALIAAAAL

-682 EHYFWALVCG
+682 EHYFWALACG
-692 VAIAAAGL
+692 AVIAAAGL

-709 SVVRCAVK
+709 SAVRCVVK
-717 ARKIPREYRCGRGGA
+717 ARKIPREYRCGRGGG
-732 AFARFCKALLCA
+732 AFAHFCKALLCA
-744 VLTSAI
+744 VLASAI

-755 NTGYVPKTGAAGLL
+755 NTGYVPKTGVAELL

-783 SASDGVNSVDENS
+783 FASDGVNSADENS
-796 TSASSNGSESS
+796 TSASSSGSESP
-807 ASNSASRATKDSA
+807 ASNSVSGATKDSA

-833 IGVKQDGI
+833 IGVRQDGI

-856 NLSSVDE
+856 NLSGVDE

-873 ARTNPNSSDQ
+873 ARTNPNSSDK

>member
-1 MWRARK
+1 
-7 KGAIMD
+7 MD
-13 KLDKEELAEVF
+13 KLDKEELAEAF

-30 LARNG
+30 LARSG

-50 ARLGVRYD
+50 VRLGVRYD

-64 VSQIN
+64 VSQIS
-69 GGESA
+69 GGERA

-89 ECLRAASTDAELSE
+89 ECLRAASADAELSE

-114 KAAMNAD
+114 KAATNAD

-135 LRCEHCGGSGRR
+135 LRCEHCSGSGRR
-147 RCKACEGAGKAPCAN
+147 HCKACEGAGKAPCAN

-169 ICPTCKGAGGYSR
+169 ICPDCKGTGGYSR

-188 DAHARGLSGGDSA
+188 DARVHDISKSGAA

-216 SCGGSGSRICPVCGG
+216 SCGGSGSRICPT
-231 AGRLRCE
+231 
-238 KCGGAGDFRCEHCD
+238 CGGAGDFRCEHCD

-318 SAEDEF
+318 SAEDDF
-324 LRLSFAVC
+324 LHLSFAVC

-346 IRPNFFDEIFA
+346 VRPSFFDEVFA
-357 PELAAARGA
+357 SELAAAHGA

-373 DAQSLFALFCAKP
+373 DAQSLFALFRAKP
-386 ALDAAMRLASAK
+386 ALDAAMRLASAR
-398 LRGEMLNLDQLRGS
+398 LRGETLNLEQLRGA
-412 DGHFNSINFA
+412 DGHFNSVNSTCGTA
-422 RSAAGRDALSLAKD
+422 DRDALSLAQD
-436 AFRKENLEGGASVK
+436 ASHNENLEGSASIK
-450 FAGTKFASASAN
+450 FAGTKFASALAN
-462 SMGAEDN
+462 PMGAEDN
-469 RLGLRGEQG
+469 RLGLRVEQG
-478 RFAGGVSGGIK
+478 RFAGGVGGGIK
-489 FAGADLLEGGEN
+489 FAGADLSESGEN

-507 ARQQGSEALAQ
+507 ARQQSSEARAQ
-518 NGPNFAGSQEGLS
+518 NGSNFAGSQEGLS
-531 DTSDRTAEG
+531 GTSDRAAED
-540 LYELRGER
+540 LYELRGEQ
-548 DYRDLSVLN
+548 DYRDLSALG
-557 AQNSTNFIDSAAIN
+557 AENSTNSIDSAAIN
-571 SENLAAAKFK
+571 SENLAAVKFK
-581 NRTNTQDPASNSK
+581 NRANTRDPAALNSK

-602 KLFFPRSLREDCA
+602 KFFFPRSLREDCA
-615 QSFAAAI
+615 QSFAAVI
-622 MRVCDGFIS
+622 MRVCEGFIS
-631 QQCARDLGG
+631 QQCARDLGS

-647 VLSPRYDR
+647 MLSPRYDR

-660 GGGALIAAATL
+660 GGGALIAAAAL

-682 EHYFWALVCG
+682 EHYFWALACG

-709 SVVRCAVK
+709 SAVRCVVK

-744 VLTSAI
+744 VLASAI

-755 NTGYVPKTGAAGLL
+755 NTGYTPKTGAAGLL

-783 SASDGVNSVDENS
+783 SASDGVNSADENY
-796 TSASSNGSESS
+796 TSASSSGSESPAFSS
-807 ASNSASRATKDSA
+807 ASGTTKDSA

-856 NLSSVDE
+856 NLSGVDE

>member
-1 MWRARK
+1 
-7 KGAIMD
+7 MD
-13 KLDKEELAEVF
+13 KLDKEELAEAF

-30 LARNG
+30 LARSG
-35 GADLRELDREFYGFS
+35 GADMRELDREFYGFS
-50 ARLGVRYD
+50 VRLGVRYD

-64 VSQIN
+64 VSQIS
-69 GGESA
+69 GGERA
-74 QLHFADIAQF
+74 QLHFEDIAQF

-89 ECLRAASTDAELSE
+89 ECLHAASTDAELSE
-103 AFMLRLRADPQ
+103 TFMLCLRADPQ

-121 QIIKFHDFKPFSVQ
+121 QIIKFQDFKSFSVQ

-169 ICPTCKGAGGYSR
+169 ICPDCKGTGGYSR
-182 AALSST
+182 AALSSA

-201 GSASNSMGYRFIPCA
+201 GPASNSMGYRFIPCA
-216 SCGGSGSRICPVCGG
+216 NCGGSGSRICPACGG

-295 AARRLLFRLSSLRSV
+295 AARRLLFRLSSLRAV

-346 IRPNFFDEIFA
+346 VRPSFFDEVFA
-357 PELAAARGA
+357 SELAAVHGV
-366 PARLGRD
+366 PARLGQN
-373 DAQSLFALFCAKP
+373 DAQSLFALFRAKP
-386 ALDAAMRLASAK
+386 VLDAAMRLASAK
-398 LRGEMLNLDQLRGS
+398 LRGETLNLEQLRGA
-412 DGHFNSINFA
+412 DGHFNFANSA
-422 RSAAGRDALSLAKD
+422 RSAADRDAFSLAKD
-436 AFRKENLEGGASVK
+436 ASRKENLEGGASVK

-478 RFAGGVSGGIK
+478 RFAGAVGGGIK
-489 FAGADLLEGGEN
+489 FTGADLSESGEN
-501 SAGDFE
+501 SASDFE

-518 NGPNFAGSQEGLS
+518 NGPNFAGSQEGLGG
-531 DTSDRTAEG
+531 TYDRATEG
-540 LYELRGER
+540 LCELHGER
-548 DYRDLSVLN
+548 DYRDLSALG
-557 AQNSTNFIDSAAIN
+557 AENSTNSIDSAAIN

-602 KLFFPRSLREDCA
+602 KFFFPRSLREDCA

-622 MRVCDGFIS
+622 MRVCEGFIS

-660 GGGALIAAATL
+660 GGGVLIAAAAL

-682 EHYFWALVCG
+682 EHYFWALACG
-692 VAIAAAGL
+692 AVIAAVGL
-700 LGGVALWLA
+700 LGGGVLWLA
-709 SVVRCAVK
+709 SAVRCAVK

-732 AFARFCKALLCA
+732 AFVRFCKALLCA
-744 VLTSAI
+744 VLASAI

-755 NTGYVPKTGAAGLL
+755 NTGYVLKTGAAGLL
-769 RGWMPA
+769 QGWMPT

-783 SASDGVNSVDENS
+783 SASDGVNSADENS
-796 TSASSNGSESS
+796 TSASSSGSESP
-807 ASNSASRATKDSA
+807 ALNSASGATKDSA
-820 AMQKDKILYIQKS
+820 TMQKDKILYIQKI

-856 NLSSVDE
+856 NLSGVDE

>member
-1 MWRARK
+1 
-7 KGAIMD
+7 MD
-13 KLDKEELAEVF
+13 KLDKEELAEAF

-30 LARNG
+30 LARSG
-35 GADLRELDREFYGFS
+35 SAGLRELDREFYGFS
-50 ARLGVRYD
+50 VRLGVRYD

-64 VSQIN
+64 VSQIS
-69 GGESA
+69 GGERA

-89 ECLRAASTDAELSE
+89 ECLRAASADAELSE

-147 RCKACEGAGKAPCAN
+147 RCKGCEGAGKAPCAN

-169 ICPTCKGAGGYSR
+169 ICPDCKGAGGYSR
-182 AALSST
+182 AALSSM

-201 GSASNSMGYRFIPCA
+201 GSAPNSMGYRFIPCA
-216 SCGGSGSRICPVCGG
+216 SCGGSGSRICPTCGG

-238 KCGGAGDFRCEHCD
+238 KCGGAGDFHCDHCD
-252 GRGYFTRTGKVSVYA
+252 GRGYFTRTGKVSVHA

-295 AARRLLFRLSSLRSV
+295 AARRLLFRLSSLRAA

-318 SAEDEF
+318 SAEEEF

-341 GGVTF
+341 GGATF
-346 IRPNFFDEIFA
+346 VRPNFLDEVFA
-357 PELAAARGA
+357 PELAAARSA
-366 PARLGRD
+366 PARLGQN
-373 DAQSLFALFCAKP
+373 DAQSLFTLFRAKP
-386 ALDAAMRLASAK
+386 VLDVTMRLASAK
-398 LRGEMLNLDQLRGS
+398 LRGETLNLEQLRGA
-412 DGHFNSINFA
+412 DGHFNFANFA
-422 RSAAGRDALSLAKD
+422 RSAADRDALSLAKD
-436 AFRKENLEGGASVK
+436 ASRKENLEGGASVK

-462 SMGAEDN
+462 SMGTEDN

-489 FAGADLLEGGEN
+489 FTGADLSESGEN
-501 SAGDFE
+501 SASDFD
-507 ARQQGSEALAQ
+507 ARQQSDEARAQ
-518 NGPNFAGSQEGLS
+518 NGSNFAGSQEGLS
-531 DTSDRTAEG
+531 GTSDRTAEG

-557 AQNSTNFIDSAAIN
+557 AQNSTNSIDSAAIN

-602 KLFFPRSLREDCA
+602 KFFFPRSLREDCA

-622 MRVCDGFIS
+622 MRVCEGFIS

-660 GGGALIAAATL
+660 GGGALIAAAAL

-682 EHYFWALVCG
+682 EHYFWALACG
-692 VAIAAAGL
+692 VAIAAVGL
-700 LGGVALWLA
+700 LGGGVLWPA
-709 SVVRCAVK
+709 SAVRCAVK
-717 ARKIPREYRCGRGGA
+717 ARKIPREYRCGRGGG

-744 VLTSAI
+744 VLASAI

-769 RGWMPA
+769 RGWMPT
-775 FFEDENSA
+775 FFEDKNSA
-783 SASDGVNSVDENS
+783 SASDGINSADENS
-796 TSASSNGSESS
+796 TSTSSSGSESP
-807 ASNSASRATKDSA
+807 ASNSASGATKDSA

-833 IGVKQDGI
+833 IGAKQDGI

-856 NLSSVDE
+856 NLSGVDE

-873 ARTNPNSSDQ
+873 ARTNPNPSDQ

>member
-1 MWRARK
+1 
-7 KGAIMD
+7 MD
-13 KLDKEELAEVF
+13 KLDKEELAEAF
-24 VARLKA
+24 VARLRA
-30 LARNG
+30 LARSG
-35 GADLRELDREFYGFS
+35 GTDLRELDREFYGFS
-50 ARLGVRYD
+50 VRLGVRYD

-64 VSQIN
+64 VSQIS
-69 GGESA
+69 GGERA
-74 QLHFADIAQF
+74 QTHFADIAQF

-89 ECLRAASTDAELSE
+89 ECLRAASADAELSE
-103 AFMLRLRADPQ
+103 TFMLRLRADPQ
-114 KAAMNAD
+114 KAATNAD

-147 RCKACEGAGKAPCAN
+147 RCKACEGAGKTPCAN

-169 ICPTCKGAGGYSR
+169 ICPDCKGAGGYSH

-188 DAHARGLSGGDSA
+188 DAHARSLSRSDSA

-216 SCGGSGSRICPVCGG
+216 NCGGSGSRICPTCGG

-238 KCGGAGDFRCEHCD
+238 KCGGAGDFRCDHCD
-252 GRGYFTRTGKVSVYA
+252 GRGYFTCTGKISIYA

-295 AARRLLFRLSSLRSV
+295 AARRLLFRLSSLRAV

-318 SAEDEF
+318 SAEDDF

-357 PELAAARGA
+357 PELAAVRGA
-366 PARLGRD
+366 PARLGQN
-373 DAQSLFALFCAKP
+373 DAQSLFALFRAKP

-398 LRGEMLNLDQLRGS
+398 LRGETLNLDQLRGA
-412 DGHFNSINFA
+412 DGHFNFA
-422 RSAAGRDALSLAKD
+422 NSVRSAADRDALSLTKD
-436 AFRKENLEGGASVK
+436 VSHKENLEGGASVK
-450 FAGTKFASASAN
+450 FAGTKFASAQAN
-462 SMGAEDN
+462 STLAEDN

-507 ARQQGSEALAQ
+507 ARQQSSEARAQ
-518 NGPNFAGSQEGLS
+518 NGSNFAGSQESLS
-531 DTSDRTAEG
+531 STSDHAAED
-540 LYELRGER
+540 LCELRGER
-548 DYRDLSVLN
+548 DYRDLSALG
-557 AQNSTNFIDSAAIN
+557 AENSTNSIDSTAIN
-571 SENLAAAKFK
+571 SANSKNLAAAKFK
-581 NRTNTQDPASNSK
+581 NRANTRDPASSNSK

-602 KLFFPRSLREDCA
+602 KFFFQRSLREDCA

-622 MRVCDGFIS
+622 MRVCEGFIS
-631 QQCARDLGG
+631 QQCARDLGS
-640 AMAGALG
+640 AMAGALV

-660 GGGALIAAATL
+660 GGGVFIAAAAL

-682 EHYFWALVCG
+682 EHYFWALACG

-717 ARKIPREYRCGRGGA
+717 ARKILREYRCGRGGA
-732 AFARFCKALLCA
+732 AFARFCKALLYA
-744 VLTSAI
+744 VLASAI
-750 YGGAA
+750 YGGAT
-755 NTGYVPKTGAAGLL
+755 NTSYVPKTGAAGLL

-783 SASDGVNSVDENS
+783 SASNGVNSVDENS
-796 TSASSNGSESS
+796 TSASSSGSESP
-807 ASNSASRATKDSA
+807 ASNSASGATKDSA

-833 IGVKQDGI
+833 IGVRQDGI

-856 NLSSVDE
+856 NLSDVDE
-863 IYEALKSKEQ
+863 IYDALKSKEQ

>member
-1 MWRARK
+1 
-7 KGAIMD
+7 MD
-13 KLDKEELAEVF
+13 KLDKEELAEAF

-30 LARNG
+30 LARSG

-58 FAGKFS
+58 FAGKLS
-64 VSQIN
+64 VSQIS
-69 GGESA
+69 GGERA
-74 QLHFADIAQF
+74 QLHFAGIEQF

-89 ECLRAASTDAELSE
+89 ECLHAASTDAELSE
-103 AFMLRLRADPQ
+103 TFMLRLRADPQ

-147 RCKACEGAGKAPCAN
+147 RCKACEGAGKTPCAN

-169 ICPTCKGAGGYSR
+169 ICPDCKGTGGYSR

-216 SCGGSGSRICPVCGG
+216 NCGGSGSRICPACGG

-252 GRGYFTRTGKVSVYA
+252 GRGYFTRTGKVPVYA

-295 AARRLLFRLSSLRSV
+295 AARRLLFRLSSLRAV

-318 SAEDEF
+318 SAEEEF

-341 GGVTF
+341 GGATF
-346 IRPNFFDEIFA
+346 VRPSFFDEIFA
-357 PELAAARGA
+357 SELAAARSA
-366 PARLGRD
+366 PARLGWG
-373 DAQSLFALFCAKP
+373 DAQSLFALFRAKP
-386 ALDAAMRLASAK
+386 ALDVAMRLASAK
-398 LRGEMLNLDQLRGS
+398 LRGETLNIDQLRGA
-412 DGHFNSINFA
+412 DGHFNFANFA
-422 RSAAGRDALSLAKD
+422 RSAADRDALSLAKD
-436 AFRKENLEGGASVK
+436 ASRKENLEGGASVK
-450 FAGTKFASASAN
+450 FAGTKFAGASAN

-469 RLGLRGEQG
+469 HLGSRREQG
-478 RFAGGVSGGIK
+478 RFAGGVGGGIK
-489 FAGADLLEGGEN
+489 FAGADLSESGEN
-501 SAGDFE
+501 SAGDFD
-507 ARQQGSEALAQ
+507 ARQQSSEARAQ
-518 NGPNFAGSQEGLS
+518 NGPNFAGSQEGLGG
-531 DTSDRTAEG
+531 TSDRAAEG

-557 AQNSTNFIDSAAIN
+557 AQNSTNSIDSAAIN

-602 KLFFPRSLREDCA
+602 KFFFPRSLREDCA

-622 MRVCDGFIS
+622 MRVCEGFIS

-660 GGGALIAAATL
+660 GGGALIAAAAL

-682 EHYFWALVCG
+682 EHYFWALACG
-692 VAIAAAGL
+692 AVIAAVGL
-700 LGGVALWLA
+700 LGGGVLWLA
-709 SVVRCAVK
+709 SAVRCVVK

-732 AFARFCKALLCA
+732 AFASFCKAMLCA
-744 VLTSAI
+744 VLASAI

-769 RGWMPA
+769 QGWMPT
-775 FFEDENSA
+775 FFEDENST
-783 SASDGVNSVDENS
+783 SASYGVNSADENS
-796 TSASSNGSESS
+796 TSASSSGSESP
-807 ASNSASRATKDSA
+807 ALNSVSGATKDSA

-833 IGVKQDGI
+833 IGAKQDGI

-856 NLSSVDE
+856 NLSGVDE
-863 IYEALKSKEQ
+863 IYEALKSKER

-883 TAP
+883 TVP

>member
-1 MWRARK
+1 
-7 KGAIMD
+7 MD
-13 KLDKEELAEVF
+13 KLDKEELAEAF

-30 LARNG
+30 LARSG
-35 GADLRELDREFYGFS
+35 DADLRELDREFYGFS

-58 FAGKFS
+58 FAGKLS
-64 VSQIN
+64 VSQIS
-69 GGESA
+69 GGERA
-74 QLHFADIAQF
+74 QLHFAGIEQF

-89 ECLRAASTDAELSE
+89 ECLHAASTDAELSE
-103 AFMLRLRADPQ
+103 TFMLRLRADPQ

-135 LRCEHCGGSGRR
+135 LRCEYCGGSGRR

-169 ICPTCKGAGGYSR
+169 ICPDCKGTGGYSR

-216 SCGGSGSRICPVCGG
+216 SCGGSGSRICPACGG

-295 AARRLLFRLSSLRSV
+295 AARRLLFRLSSLRAV

-318 SAEDEF
+318 SAEEEF

-346 IRPNFFDEIFA
+346 VRPNFFDEIFA
-357 PELAAARGA
+357 PELAAVRGA
-366 PARLGRD
+366 PARLGQN
-373 DAQSLFALFCAKP
+373 DAQSLFALFRAKP

-398 LRGEMLNLDQLRGS
+398 LRGETLNLDQLRGA
-412 DGHFNSINFA
+412 DGHFNFANFA
-422 RSAAGRDALSLAKD
+422 RSAADRDALSLAKD
-436 AFRKENLEGGASVK
+436 ASRKENLEGGASVK
-450 FAGTKFASASAN
+450 FAGTKFASTSAN

-507 ARQQGSEALAQ
+507 ARQQSSEARVQ
-518 NGPNFAGSQEGLS
+518 NGFNFAGLQEGLS
-531 DTSDRTAEG
+531 DTSDSTTEG
-540 LYELRGER
+540 LCKLRGER
-548 DYRDLSVLN
+548 DYRDLSALG
-557 AQNSTNFIDSAAIN
+557 AENSTNSIDSAAIN
-571 SENLAAAKFK
+571 SKNLAAAKFK
-581 NRTNTQDPASNSK
+581 NRANTRDPAASNSK

-622 MRVCDGFIS
+622 MRVCEGFIS

-655 AVWCI
+655 VVWYV
-660 GGGALIAAATL
+660 GGGALIAAAAL

-682 EHYFWALVCG
+682 EHYFWALACG
-692 VAIAAAGL
+692 AVIAAAGM

-709 SVVRCAVK
+709 SAVRCAVK

-744 VLTSAI
+744 VLASAI
-750 YGGAA
+750 YGSAA
-755 NTGYVPKTGAAGLL
+755 NTGHVPKTGAAGLL
-769 RGWMPA
+769 QGWMPA

-783 SASDGVNSVDENS
+783 SASDGVNSADENS
-796 TSASSNGSESS
+796 TSASSSGSESP
-807 ASNSASRATKDSA
+807 ASNSASGATNNSA

-841 FGARTLKK
+841 LGARTLKK

-856 NLSSVDE
+856 NLSGVDE

-873 ARTNPNSSDQ
+873 TRTNPNSSGQ

>member
-1 MWRARK
+1 
-7 KGAIMD
+7 MD
-13 KLDKEELAEVF
+13 KLDKEELAEAF

-30 LARNG
+30 LARSG

-50 ARLGVRYD
+50 VRLGVRYD

-64 VSQIN
+64 VSQIS
-69 GGESA
+69 GGERA
-74 QLHFADIAQF
+74 QLHFADVAQF

-89 ECLRAASTDAELSE
+89 ECLRAASADAELSE

-114 KAAMNAD
+114 KTAMNAD

-169 ICPTCKGAGGYSR
+169 ICPDCKGTGGYSR

-188 DAHARGLSGGDSA
+188 DAHARGLSA

-216 SCGGSGSRICPVCGG
+216 SCGGSGSRICPACGG

-238 KCGGAGDFRCEHCD
+238 KCGGAGDFRCDHCD

-295 AARRLLFRLSSLRSV
+295 AARILLFRLSSLRAV

-332 GKAYDAACF
+332 GKAYDVACF

-346 IRPNFFDEIFA
+346 VRPNFFDEVFA
-357 PELAAARGA
+357 SELAAARGA
-366 PARLGRD
+366 PARLGQN
-373 DAQSLFALFCAKP
+373 DAQSLFALFRAKP

-398 LRGEMLNLDQLRGS
+398 LRGETLNLEQLRGV
-412 DGHFNSINFA
+412 DGHFNFANSA
-422 RSAAGRDALSLAKD
+422 RSTADRDALSLTKD
-436 AFRKENLEGGASVK
+436 ASRKENLKGGASVK

-469 RLGLRGEQG
+469 RSRLRGEQG

-489 FAGADLLEGGEN
+489 FAGADLSEGGEN

-507 ARQQGSEALAQ
+507 ARQQSSEARAQ
-518 NGPNFAGSQEGLS
+518 NGSNFAGSQESLS
-531 DTSDRTAEG
+531 STSDHAAED
-540 LYELRGER
+540 LCELRGER
-548 DYRDLSVLN
+548 DYRDLSALG
-557 AQNSTNFIDSAAIN
+557 AENSTNSIDSTAIN
-571 SENLAAAKFK
+571 SANSKNLAAAKFK
-581 NRTNTQDPASNSK
+581 NRANTQSPAASNSK

-602 KLFFPRSLREDCA
+602 KFFFPRSLREDCA

-622 MRVCDGFIS
+622 MRVCEGFIS
-631 QQCARDLGG
+631 QQCARDLGS
-640 AMAGALG
+640 AMARALG

-660 GGGALIAAATL
+660 GGGAFIAAAAL

-682 EHYFWALVCG
+682 EHYFWALACG

-709 SVVRCAVK
+709 SAVRCTVK

-744 VLTSAI
+744 VLASAI

-775 FFEDENSA
+775 FFEDKNFA
-783 SASDGVNSVDENS
+783 SASDGINSADENS
-796 TSASSNGSESS
+796 TSASSSGSESP
-807 ASNSASRATKDSA
+807 ASNSASGATKDSA

-856 NLSSVDE
+856 NLSGVDE
-863 IYEALKSKEQ
+863 IYEALKSKER
-873 ARTNPNSSDQ
+873 ARTNPNSSDKSV
-883 TAP
+883 P

>member
-1 MWRARK
+1 
-7 KGAIMD
+7 MD
-13 KLDKEELAEVF
+13 KLDKEELAEAF

-30 LARNG
+30 LARSG

-50 ARLGVRYD
+50 VRLGVRYD

-64 VSQIN
+64 VSQIS
-69 GGESA
+69 GGERA
-74 QLHFADIAQF
+74 QLHFADVAQF

-114 KAAMNAD
+114 KAATNAD

-135 LRCEHCGGSGRR
+135 LRCKHCGGSGRR

-169 ICPTCKGAGGYSR
+169 ICPDCKGTGGYSR

-201 GSASNSMGYRFIPCA
+201 GPALNSMGYRFIPCA
-216 SCGGSGSRICPVCGG
+216 SCGGSGSRICPTCGG

-295 AARRLLFRLSSLRSV
+295 TARRLLFRLSSLRAV

-318 SAEDEF
+318 SAEEEF

-341 GGVTF
+341 GGATF
-346 IRPNFFDEIFA
+346 VRPNFLDEVFA
-357 PELAAARGA
+357 SELAAVRST
-366 PARLGRD
+366 PARLGQN
-373 DAQSLFALFCAKP
+373 DAQSLFALFRAKP
-386 ALDAAMRLASAK
+386 VLDAAMRLASAK
-398 LRGEMLNLDQLRGS
+398 LRGETLNLEQLRGA
-412 DGHFNSINFA
+412 DGHFNSVNSA
-422 RSAAGRDALSLAKD
+422 RSAADRDALSLAKD
-436 AFRKENLEGGASVK
+436 ASRKENLGGGASVK
-450 FAGTKFASASAN
+450 FAGMKFASASAN

-478 RFAGGVSGGIK
+478 RFAGGASGGIK
-489 FAGADLLEGGEN
+489 FAGADLSESGEN
-501 SAGDFE
+501 SASDFD
-507 ARQQGSEALAQ
+507 ARQQSSEARAQ
-518 NGPNFAGSQEGLS
+518 NGPNFAGSQEGLGG
-531 DTSDRTAEG
+531 TSDRAAEG

-557 AQNSTNFIDSAAIN
+557 AQNSTNSIDS
-571 SENLAAAKFK
+571 AAKFK

-602 KLFFPRSLREDCA
+602 KFFFPRSLREDCA

-655 AVWCI
+655 ATWCI
-660 GGGALIAAATL
+660 GGGALIAAAAL
-671 ACEGCF
+671 ACGGCF

-682 EHYFWALVCG
+682 EHYFWALACG
-692 VAIAAAGL
+692 ALIAAVGL

-744 VLTSAI
+744 VLASAI

-755 NTGYVPKTGAAGLL
+755 NTGYVPKTGAAWLL
-769 RGWMPA
+769 RGWMPT
-775 FFEDENSA
+775 FFEDENST

-796 TSASSNGSESS
+796 TSASSNGSESP

-833 IGVKQDGI
+833 IGAKQDGI

-856 NLSSVDE
+856 NLSGVDE

>member
-1 MWRARK
+1 
-7 KGAIMD
+7 MD
-13 KLDKEELAEVF
+13 KLDKEELAEAF
-24 VARLKA
+24 VARLRA
-30 LARNG
+30 LARSG
-35 GADLRELDREFYGFS
+35 GADLREFDREFYGFS
-50 ARLGVRYD
+50 VRLGVRYD

-64 VSQIN
+64 VSQIS

-89 ECLRAASTDAELSE
+89 ECLRAASADAELSE

-147 RCKACEGAGKAPCAN
+147 RCKGCEGAGKTPCAN

-188 DAHARGLSGGDSA
+188 DAHARSLSGGDST

-216 SCGGSGSRICPVCGG
+216 SCGGSGSRICPTCGG

-295 AARRLLFRLSSLRSV
+295 AARRLLFRLSSLRAV

-318 SAEDEF
+318 SAEEEF

-341 GGVTF
+341 GGATF
-346 IRPNFFDEIFA
+346 VRPNFLDEVFA
-357 PELAAARGA
+357 PELAAAHGA
-366 PARLGRD
+366 PARLGQN
-373 DAQSLFALFCAKP
+373 DAQSLFALFRAKP

-398 LRGEMLNLDQLRGS
+398 LRGETLNLEQLRGA
-412 DGHFNSINFA
+412 DGHFNSVNSTCGTA
-422 RSAAGRDALSLAKD
+422 DRDALSLTKD
-436 AFRKENLEGGASVK
+436 ASRKENLEGGASVK
-450 FAGTKFASASAN
+450 FAGTKFASAPAN

-501 SAGDFE
+501 SASDFE
-507 ARQQGSEALAQ
+507 ARQQSDEARAQ
-518 NGPNFAGSQEGLS
+518 NGSNFAGSQEGLS
-531 DTSDRTAEG
+531 GTSDCATED
-540 LYELRGER
+540 LCELRSKQ
-548 DYRDLSVLN
+548 DYRDLSALG
-557 AQNSTNFIDSAAIN
+557 AENSTNSIDSAAIN
-571 SENLAAAKFK
+571 SKNLAAAKFK
-581 NRTNTQDPASNSK
+581 NRASTQDPASNSK

-602 KLFFPRSLREDCA
+602 KFFFPHSLREDCA

-622 MRVCDGFIS
+622 MRVCEGFIS
-631 QQCARDLGG
+631 QQCARDLGS
-640 AMAGALG
+640 AMAGAFG

-682 EHYFWALVCG
+682 EHYFWALACG
-692 VAIAAAGL
+692 AVIAAAGL

-709 SVVRCAVK
+709 SAVRCTVK

-732 AFARFCKALLCA
+732 ALARFCKALLCA
-744 VLTSAI
+744 VLVSTI

-769 RGWMPA
+769 RGWMPT

-783 SASDGVNSVDENS
+783 SASDGINSADENS
-796 TSASSNGSESS
+796 TSASSSGSESP
-807 ASNSASRATKDSA
+807 ALNSPSGVTNNSA

-833 IGVKQDGI
+833 IGAKQDGI

-856 NLSSVDE
+856 NLSGVDE
-863 IYEALKSKEQ
+863 IYEALKNKEQ

>member
-1 MWRARK
+1 
-7 KGAIMD
+7 MD
-13 KLDKEELAEVF
+13 KLDKEELAEAF

-30 LARNG
+30 LTRSG

-50 ARLGVRYD
+50 VRLGVRYD

-64 VSQIN
+64 VSQIS
-69 GGESA
+69 GGERA
-74 QLHFADIAQF
+74 QLHFADVAQF
-84 EAHAR
+84 EAHAS

-103 AFMLRLRADPQ
+103 TFMLRLRADPQ

-147 RCKACEGAGKAPCAN
+147 RCKGCEGAGKAPCAN

-169 ICPTCKGAGGYSR
+169 ICPDCKGAGGYSR
-182 AALSST
+182 AALSSM

-216 SCGGSGSRICPVCGG
+216 SCGGSGSRICPACGG

-252 GRGYFTRTGKVSVYA
+252 GRGYFTRTGKISVYA

-318 SAEDEF
+318 SAEDDF

-341 GGVTF
+341 G
-346 IRPNFFDEIFA
+346 A
-357 PELAAARGA
+357 PELAAARSA

-373 DAQSLFALFCAKP
+373 DAQSLFALFRAKP

-398 LRGEMLNLDQLRGS
+398 LRGETLNLEQLRGA
-412 DGHFNSINFA
+412 DGHFNFTNSA
-422 RSAAGRDALSLAKD
+422 RSAADRDALSLAKD
-436 AFRKENLEGGASVK
+436 ASRKENLEGGASVK
-450 FAGTKFASASAN
+450 FAGMKFASASAN

-469 RLGLRGEQG
+469 RLGLRGELG
-478 RFAGGVSGGIK
+478 RFAGGVGGGIK
-489 FAGADLLEGGEN
+489 FAGADLSESGEN
-501 SAGDFE
+501 SASDFE
-507 ARQQGSEALAQ
+507 ARQQNSEALAQ

-531 DTSDRTAEG
+531 GTSDRAAED
-540 LYELRGER
+540 LCELCGER
-548 DYRDLSVLN
+548 DYRDLSALG
-557 AQNSTNFIDSAAIN
+557 AENSTNSIDSAAIN

-581 NRTNTQDPASNSK
+581 NRANTRDPASSNSK

-602 KLFFPRSLREDCA
+602 KFFFPHSLREDCA
-615 QSFAAAI
+615 HSFAAAI
-622 MRVCDGFIS
+622 MRVCEGFIS

-660 GGGALIAAATL
+660 GGGALIAVATL

-682 EHYFWALVCG
+682 EHYFWALACG
-692 VAIAAAGL
+692 ALIAAVGL

-744 VLTSAI
+744 VLVSTI

-769 RGWMPA
+769 QGWMPT

-783 SASDGVNSVDENS
+783 SASDGVNSADEDS
-796 TSASSNGSESS
+796 TSASSSGSESP
-807 ASNSASRATKDSA
+807 ASNSASGATKDSA

-856 NLSSVDE
+856 NLSGVDE

>member
-1 MWRARK
+1 
-7 KGAIMD
+7 MD
-13 KLDKEELAEVF
+13 KLDKEELAEAF
-24 VARLKA
+24 IARLRA
-30 LARNG
+30 LARSG

-50 ARLGVRYD
+50 VRLGVRYD

-64 VSQIN
+64 VSQIS
-69 GGESA
+69 GGERA

-103 AFMLRLRADPQ
+103 TFMLRLRADPQ

-147 RCKACEGAGKAPCAN
+147 RCKACEGAGKTPCAN

-169 ICPTCKGAGGYSR
+169 ICPDCKGTGGYSR

-188 DAHARGLSGGDSA
+188 DAHARSLSGGDSA

-216 SCGGSGSRICPVCGG
+216 SCGGSGSRICPACGG

-295 AARRLLFRLSSLRSV
+295 AARRLLFRLSSLRAV

-346 IRPNFFDEIFA
+346 VRPSFFDEVFA
-357 PELAAARGA
+357 SELAAARGA
-366 PARLGRD
+366 PARLGWD
-373 DAQSLFALFCAKP
+373 DAQSLFALFRAKP

-398 LRGEMLNLDQLRGS
+398 LRGETLNLEQLRGA
-412 DGHFNSINFA
+412 DGHFNSVNSTCGTA
-422 RSAAGRDALSLAKD
+422 DRDALSLAKD
-436 AFRKENLEGGASVK
+436 ASRKENLEGGASVK
-450 FAGTKFASASAN
+450 FAGTSAN
-462 SMGAEDN
+462 SMGVEDN
-469 RLGLRGEQG
+469 RLGSRREQG
-478 RFAGGVSGGIK
+478 RFAGGVGGGIK

-507 ARQQGSEALAQ
+507 ARQQNSEALAQ
-518 NGPNFAGSQEGLS
+518 NGSNFAGSQEGLS
-531 DTSDRTAEG
+531 DTSDRAAED
-540 LYELRGER
+540 LYELHGER
-548 DYRDLSVLN
+548 DYRDLSALG
-557 AQNSTNFIDSAAIN
+557 AENSTNSIDSAAIN

-581 NRTNTQDPASNSK
+581 NRANTQDPASNSK

-602 KLFFPRSLREDCA
+602 KFFFPRSLREDCA

-622 MRVCDGFIS
+622 MRVCEGFIS
-631 QQCARDLGG
+631 QQYARDLGG

-655 AVWCI
+655 VVWCI
-660 GGGALIAAATL
+660 GGGALIAAAAL

-682 EHYFWALVCG
+682 ERYFWALVCG

-744 VLTSAI
+744 VLASAI

-769 RGWMPA
+769 RGWMPT
-775 FFEDENSA
+775 FFEDENST

-796 TSASSNGSESS
+796 TSASSNGSESP
-807 ASNSASRATKDSA
+807 ASNSASGATKDSA

-833 IGVKQDGI
+833 IGAKQDGI

-856 NLSSVDE
+856 NLSGVDE
-863 IYEALKSKEQ
+863 IYEALKSKER

>member
-1 MWRARK
+1 
-7 KGAIMD
+7 MD
-13 KLDKEELAEVF
+13 KLDKEELAEAF
-24 VARLKA
+24 IARLRA
-30 LARNG
+30 LARSG

-50 ARLGVRYD
+50 VRLGVRYD

-64 VSQIN
+64 VSQIS
-69 GGESA
+69 GGERA
-74 QLHFADIAQF
+74 QLHFADVAQF

-89 ECLRAASTDAELSE
+89 ECLRAASADAELSE
-103 AFMLRLRADPQ
+103 AFMLRLRADSQ
-114 KAAMNAD
+114 KAATNAD
-121 QIIKFHDFKPFSVQ
+121 QIIKFYDFKPFSVQ
-135 LRCEHCGGSGRR
+135 LRCEHCSGSGRR

-169 ICPTCKGAGGYSR
+169 ICPDCKGTGGYSR

-201 GSASNSMGYRFIPCA
+201 GPASNSMGYRFIPCA
-216 SCGGSGSRICPVCGG
+216 SCGGSGSRICPACGG

-238 KCGGAGDFRCEHCD
+238 KCGGAGDFRCDHCD

-295 AARRLLFRLSSLRSV
+295 VARRLLFRLSSLRAV

-318 SAEDEF
+318 SAEDDF

-332 GKAYDAACF
+332 GKTYDAACF
-341 GGVTF
+341 GGATF
-346 IRPNFFDEIFA
+346 VRPNFFDEIFA
-357 PELAAARGA
+357 PELAAAHGA

-373 DAQSLFALFCAKP
+373 DAQSLFALFRAKP
-386 ALDAAMRLASAK
+386 VLDAAMRLASAK
-398 LRGEMLNLDQLRGS
+398 LRGETLNLEQLHGA
-412 DGHFNSINFA
+412 DGHFNSVNSTCGTA
-422 RSAAGRDALSLAKD
+422 DRNALSLAKD
-436 AFRKENLEGGASVK
+436 ASRKEKLEGGASVK
-450 FAGTKFASASAN
+450 FAGMKFASASAN
-462 SMGAEDN
+462 SMSAEDN
-469 RLGLRGEQG
+469 RSRLRGEQG

-489 FAGADLLEGGEN
+489 FAGADLSESGEN
-501 SAGDFE
+501 SASDFE
-507 ARQQGSEALAQ
+507 ARQQNSEARAQ
-518 NGPNFAGSQEGLS
+518 NGSNFAGSQEGLS
-531 DTSDRTAEG
+531 GTFDRAAEG
-540 LYELRGER
+540 LCELRGEQ

-557 AQNSTNFIDSAAIN
+557 AQNSTNSIDSAAIN

-581 NRTNTQDPASNSK
+581 NRANTQDPASNSK
-594 ISPFARLK
+594 ILPFVRLK
-602 KLFFPRSLREDCA
+602 KFFFPRSLREDCT

-622 MRVCDGFIS
+622 MRVCEGFIS
-631 QQCARDLGG
+631 QQCTRDLGS
-640 AMAGALG
+640 AMARALG

-655 AVWCI
+655 ATWCI
-660 GGGALIAAATL
+660 GGGALIAAAAL

-682 EHYFWALVCG
+682 EHYFWALACG
-692 VAIAAAGL
+692 AVIATAGL

-717 ARKIPREYRCGRGGA
+717 ARKIPREYRCGRGGG
-732 AFARFCKALLCA
+732 AFARFCKALLRA
-744 VLTSAI
+744 ILASAI

-755 NTGYVPKTGAAGLL
+755 NTGYVPKTGVAELL
-769 RGWMPA
+769 RGWMPT

-783 SASDGVNSVDENS
+783 SASDGVNSADENS
-796 TSASSNGSESS
+796 TSASSSGSESP
-807 ASNSASRATKDSA
+807 ASNFASGAANNSA

-856 NLSSVDE
+856 NLSGVDE
-863 IYEALKSKEQ
+863 IYEALKSKER
-873 ARTNPNSSDQ
+873 ATINLRPDDKS
-883 TAP
+883 AP

>member
-1 MWRARK
+1 
-7 KGAIMD
+7 MD

-30 LARNG
+30 LARSG

-50 ARLGVRYD
+50 VRLGVRYD

-64 VSQIN
+64 VSQIS
-69 GGESA
+69 GGERA
-74 QLHFADIAQF
+74 QLHFADVAQF

-114 KAAMNAD
+114 KAATNAD

-135 LRCEHCGGSGRR
+135 LRCKHCGGSGRR
-147 RCKACEGAGKAPCAN
+147 RCKACEGAGKTPCAN

-169 ICPTCKGAGGYSR
+169 ICPDCKGTGGYSR

-201 GSASNSMGYRFIPCA
+201 GSASNSMGYCFIPCA
-216 SCGGSGSRICPVCGG
+216 SCGGSGSRICPACGG

-252 GRGYFTRTGKVSVYA
+252 GRGYFTRTGKVAAYA

-295 AARRLLFRLSSLRSV
+295 AVRRLLFRLSSLRAV

-318 SAEDEF
+318 SAEEEF

-346 IRPNFFDEIFA
+346 VRPSFFDEVFA
-357 PELAAARGA
+357 SELAAARGA

-373 DAQSLFALFCAKP
+373 DAQSLFALFRAKP

-398 LRGEMLNLDQLRGS
+398 LRGETLNLDQLRGS
-412 DGHFNSINFA
+412 DGHFNSVNSTCGTA
-422 RSAAGRDALSLAKD
+422 DCDALSLAKD
-436 AFRKENLEGGASVK
+436 APRKENLEGGASVK

-462 SMGAEDN
+462 PMSAEDN
-469 RLGLRGEQG
+469 HLGSRGELG
-478 RFAGGVSGGIK
+478 RFAGGVGGGIK
-489 FAGADLLEGGEN
+489 FTGADLSGEN

-507 ARQQGSEALAQ
+507 ARQQSSEARAQ
-518 NGPNFAGSQEGLS
+518 NGPNFAGSQEGLGGIF
-531 DTSDRTAEG
+531 DRTTEG
-540 LYELRGER
+540 LYELHGER

-557 AQNSTNFIDSAAIN
+557 AQNSTNSIDSAAIN
-571 SENLAAAKFK
+571 SENLAATKFK

-602 KLFFPRSLREDCA
+602 KFFFPRSLREDCA

-622 MRVCDGFIS
+622 MRVCEGFIS

-655 AVWCI
+655 VVWYV
-660 GGGALIAAATL
+660 GGGALIATAAL
-671 ACEGCF
+671 ACEGYF

-682 EHYFWALVCG
+682 EHYFWALACG
-692 VAIAAAGL
+692 ALIAAVGL

-709 SVVRCAVK
+709 SAVRCVVK

-732 AFARFCKALLCA
+732 AFAHFCKALLCA
-744 VLTSAI
+744 ILASAI

-755 NTGYVPKTGAAGLL
+755 NTGYTPKTGAAGLL
-769 RGWMPA
+769 RGWMPT

-783 SASDGVNSVDENS
+783 SVSDGVNSVDENF
-796 TSASSNGSESS
+796 TSASSNGSESP
-807 ASNSASRATKDSA
+807 ALNSASGATKDSA
-820 AMQKDKILYIQKS
+820 TMQKDKILYIQKS

-856 NLSSVDE
+856 NLSGVDE
-863 IYEALKSKEQ
+863 IYEALKSKER
-873 ARTNPNSSDQ
+873 ATINLRPGDKS
-883 TAP
+883 AP

>member
-1 MWRARK
+1 
-7 KGAIMD
+7 MD
-13 KLDKEELAEVF
+13 KLDKEELAEAF
-24 VARLKA
+24 VARLRA
-30 LARNG
+30 LARSG

-50 ARLGVRYD
+50 VRLGVRYD

-89 ECLRAASTDAELSE
+89 ECLRAASADAELSE

-114 KAAMNAD
+114 KAATNAD

-169 ICPTCKGAGGYSR
+169 ICPDCKGTGGYSR

-188 DAHARGLSGGDSA
+188 DAHTCGLSA

-216 SCGGSGSRICPVCGG
+216 SCGGSGSRICPACGG

-252 GRGYFTRTGKVSVYA
+252 GRGYFTRIGKVSVYA

-295 AARRLLFRLSSLRSV
+295 AVRRLLFRLSSLRSV

-318 SAEDEF
+318 SAEDDF

-346 IRPNFFDEIFA
+346 IRPNFFDEVFA
-357 PELAAARGA
+357 PELAAVRGA

-373 DAQSLFALFCAKP
+373 DAQSLFALFRAKP
-386 ALDAAMRLASAK
+386 VLDAAMRLASAK
-398 LRGEMLNLDQLRGS
+398 LRGETLNLEQLRGL
-412 DGHFNSINFA
+412 DGHFNFANSA
-422 RSAAGRDALSLAKD
+422 RSAADRDALSLAKD
-436 AFRKENLEGGASVK
+436 ASHNENLEGGEGVK

-462 SMGAEDN
+462 SMGTEDN
-469 RLGLRGEQG
+469 RLGLRGELG

-489 FAGADLLEGGEN
+489 FAGADLSESGEN
-501 SAGDFE
+501 SARDFE
-507 ARQQGSEALAQ
+507 ARQQSSEARAQ

-540 LYELRGER
+540 LYELRDER
-548 DYRDLSVLN
+548 DYRDLSVLG
-557 AQNSTNFIDSAAIN
+557 AENSTNSIDSATIN
-571 SENLAAAKFK
+571 SANSKNLAAAKFK
-581 NRTNTQDPASNSK
+581 NRANTQDPAASNSK

-622 MRVCDGFIS
+622 MRVCEGFIS

-647 VLSPRYDR
+647 VLSLRYDR
-655 AVWCI
+655 VVWYV
-660 GGGALIAAATL
+660 GGGALIAAAAL

-682 EHYFWALVCG
+682 EHYFWAFACG

-709 SVVRCAVK
+709 SVVRRAVK
-717 ARKIPREYRCGRGGA
+717 ARKIPREYRCGRRGG

-744 VLTSAI
+744 VLASAI

-783 SASDGVNSVDENS
+783 SASDGVNSADENS
-796 TSASSNGSESS
+796 TSASSSGSESS
-807 ASNSASRATKDSA
+807 ASNSASGATKDSA

-856 NLSSVDE
+856 NLSGVDE

>member
-1 MWRARK
+1 
-7 KGAIMD
+7 MD

-30 LARNG
+30 LARSG
-35 GADLRELDREFYGFS
+35 GADLRELDREFYGFY

-58 FAGKFS
+58 FVGKFS
-64 VSQIN
+64 VSQIS
-69 GGESA
+69 GGERA

-89 ECLRAASTDAELSE
+89 ECLRAASADAELSE

-114 KAAMNAD
+114 KAATNAD

-147 RCKACEGAGKAPCAN
+147 RCTGCEGAGKTPCAN

-169 ICPTCKGAGGYSR
+169 ICPDCKGTGGYSR

-188 DAHARGLSGGDSA
+188 NAHARGLSGGDSA
-201 GSASNSMGYRFIPCA
+201 GPASNSMGYRFIPCA
-216 SCGGSGSRICPVCGG
+216 SCGGSGSCICPTCGG

-238 KCGGAGDFRCEHCD
+238 KCGGAGDFRCEHCG

-295 AARRLLFRLSSLRSV
+295 AARRLLFRLSSLRV
-310 QGGCEAVF
+310 AQGGCEAVF
-318 SAEDEF
+318 SAEDDF

-341 GGVTF
+341 GGATF
-346 IRPNFFDEIFA
+346 VRPNFLDEVFA
-357 PELAAARGA
+357 PELSAARGA

-373 DAQSLFALFCAKP
+373 DAQSLFALFRAKP

-398 LRGEMLNLDQLRGS
+398 LRGETLNLEQLRGA
-412 DGHFNSINFA
+412 DGHFNFA
-422 RSAAGRDALSLAKD
+422 NSVRSAADRDALSLTKD
-436 AFRKENLEGGASVK
+436 ALRKENLKGGASVK
-450 FAGTKFASASAN
+450 FAGMKFASAPVD

-469 RLGLRGEQG
+469 RLGLRRELG
-478 RFAGGVSGGIK
+478 RFAGGVGGGIK
-489 FAGADLLEGGEN
+489 FTGADLSESGEN

-507 ARQQGSEALAQ
+507 IRQQSSEARAQ
-518 NGPNFAGSQEGLS
+518 NGPNFASSQEGLS
-531 DTSDRTAEG
+531 DTSDRAAED
-540 LYELRGER
+540 LCELCGER
-548 DYRDLSVLN
+548 DYRDLSALG
-557 AQNSTNFIDSAAIN
+557 AENSTNSIDSAAIN

-581 NRTNTQDPASNSK
+581 NRANTQSPAASNSK

-602 KLFFPRSLREDCA
+602 KFFFPRSFREDCA

-622 MRVCDGFIS
+622 MRVCEGFIS

-647 VLSPRYDR
+647 VLSPRYDH

-660 GGGALIAAATL
+660 GGGALIAAAAL

-682 EHYFWALVCG
+682 EHYFWALACG
-692 VAIAAAGL
+692 AVIAAAGL

-709 SVVRCAVK
+709 SAVRCTVK
-717 ARKIPREYRCGRGGA
+717 ARKIPREYRCGRGGG
-732 AFARFCKALLCA
+732 AFARFWKALLCA
-744 VLTSAI
+744 VLASAI

-783 SASDGVNSVDENS
+783 SASDGVNFVDENS
-796 TSASSNGSESS
+796 TSASSSGSESP
-807 ASNSASRATKDSA
+807 ASNSASGAANNSA

-833 IGVKQDGI
+833 IGAKQDGI

-856 NLSSVDE
+856 NLSGVDE
-863 IYEALKSKEQ
+863 IYEALKNKER
-873 ARTNPNSSDQ
+873 ARANPNSSDQ

>member
-1 MWRARK
+1 
-7 KGAIMD
+7 MD

-24 VARLKA
+24 VARLRA
-30 LARNG
+30 LARSG

-50 ARLGVRYD
+50 VRLGVRYD

-89 ECLRAASTDAELSE
+89 ECLRAASADAELSE

-114 KAAMNAD
+114 KAATNAD

-135 LRCEHCGGSGRR
+135 LRCEYCGGSGRR

-169 ICPTCKGAGGYSR
+169 ICPDCKGTGGYSR

-188 DAHARGLSGGDSA
+188 DTHARGLSA

-216 SCGGSGSRICPVCGG
+216 SCGGSGSRICPACGG

-252 GRGYFTRTGKVSVYA
+252 GRGYFTRIGKVSVYA

-295 AARRLLFRLSSLRSV
+295 AVRRLLFRLSSLRSV

-318 SAEDEF
+318 SAEDDF

-346 IRPNFFDEIFA
+346 VRPNFFDEVFA
-357 PELAAARGA
+357 PELAAVRGA

-373 DAQSLFALFCAKP
+373 DAQSLFALFRAKP
-386 ALDAAMRLASAK
+386 VLDAAMRLASAK
-398 LRGEMLNLDQLRGS
+398 LRGETLNLEQLRGS
-412 DGHFNSINFA
+412 DGHFNSVNSTC
-422 RSAAGRDALSLAKD
+422 SAADRDDLSLAKD
-436 AFRKENLEGGASVK
+436 APRKENLEGGTSVK

-501 SAGDFE
+501 SASDFE

-518 NGPNFAGSQEGLS
+518 NGSNFAGSQEGS
-531 DTSDRTAEG
+531 SGTSDRAAED
-540 LYELRGER
+540 LCELHSER

-557 AQNSTNFIDSAAIN
+557 AQNSTNSIDSAAINSAN

-581 NRTNTQDPASNSK
+581 NRANTQSPAASNSK

-602 KLFFPRSLREDCA
+602 KFFSPRSLREDYA
-615 QSFAAAI
+615 QSFTAAI
-622 MRVCDGFIS
+622 MCVCEGFIS
-631 QQCARDLGG
+631 QQCARDLGS
-640 AMAGALG
+640 AMARAFG

-655 AVWCI
+655 ATWCI
-660 GGGALIAAATL
+660 GGGTLIAAAAL

-682 EHYFWALVCG
+682 EHYFWALACG
-692 VAIAAAGL
+692 VVIAAAGM

-709 SVVRCAVK
+709 SAVRCAVK
-717 ARKIPREYRCGRGGA
+717 ARKIPREYRYGRGGA

-744 VLTSAI
+744 ILASAI

-775 FFEDENSA
+775 FFEDKNSA
-783 SASDGVNSVDENS
+783 SASDGVNSADENS
-796 TSASSNGSESS
+796 TSASSSGSESL

-873 ARTNPNSSDQ
+873 ARTNPNSSNQ

>member
-1 MWRARK
+1 
-7 KGAIMD
+7 MD
-13 KLDKEELAEVF
+13 KLDKEELAEAF

-30 LARNG
+30 LARSG

-50 ARLGVRYD
+50 VRLGVRYD
-58 FAGKFS
+58 FAGKLS
-64 VSQIN
+64 VSQIS
-69 GGESA
+69 GGERA

-89 ECLRAASTDAELSE
+89 ECLCAASTDAELSE
-103 AFMLRLRADPQ
+103 TFMLRLRADPQ
-114 KAAMNAD
+114 KAATNAD

-147 RCKACEGAGKAPCAN
+147 RCKGCEGVGKTPCAN

-169 ICPTCKGAGGYSR
+169 ICPDCKGAGGYSH

-188 DAHARGLSGGDSA
+188 DAHARRLSGGDSA

-216 SCGGSGSRICPVCGG
+216 SCGGSGSRICPACGG

-252 GRGYFTRTGKVSVYA
+252 GHGYFTRTGKVSVYA

-295 AARRLLFRLSSLRSV
+295 AARRLLFRLSSLRAV

-318 SAEDEF
+318 SAEEEF
-324 LRLSFAVC
+324 LRLSFAIC

-341 GGVTF
+341 GGATF
-346 IRPNFFDEIFA
+346 VRPNFLDEVFA
-357 PELAAARGA
+357 SELAAARGA

-373 DAQSLFALFCAKP
+373 DAQSLFALFRAKP
-386 ALDAAMRLASAK
+386 VLDAAMRLASAK
-398 LRGEMLNLDQLRGS
+398 LRGGTLNLEQLRGA
-412 DGHFNSINFA
+412 DGHFNFANSA
-422 RSAAGRDALSLAKD
+422 RSAADRDALSLAKD
-436 AFRKENLEGGASVK
+436 ASRKENLGGSDGVK

-469 RLGLRGEQG
+469 RSRLRGEQG

-489 FAGADLLEGGEN
+489 FAGADLSGEN

-518 NGPNFAGSQEGLS
+518 NGSNFAGSQEGLGG
-531 DTSDRTAEG
+531 TSDRAAED
-540 LYELRGER
+540 LCELRGER
-548 DYRDLSVLN
+548 DYRDLSALG
-557 AQNSTNFIDSAAIN
+557 AENSTNSIDSAAIN
-571 SENLAAAKFK
+571 SANSKNLAAAKFK
-581 NRTNTQDPASNSK
+581 NRANTQSPAASNSK

-602 KLFFPRSLREDCA
+602 KFFFPRSLREDCA

-622 MRVCDGFIS
+622 MRVCEGFIS

-660 GGGALIAAATL
+660 GGGALIAAAAL

-682 EHYFWALVCG
+682 EHYFWALACG

-744 VLTSAI
+744 VLASAI

-755 NTGYVPKTGAAGLL
+755 NTGYVPKTGAAWLL

-783 SASDGVNSVDENS
+783 SASDGVNSADENS
-796 TSASSNGSESS
+796 TSASSNGSESP
-807 ASNSASRATKDSA
+807 ASNSVFGATKDSA

-833 IGVKQDGI
+833 IGAKQDGI

-856 NLSSVDE
+856 NLSGVDE
-863 IYEALKSKEQ
+863 IYEALKSKER
-873 ARTNPNSSDQ
+873 ATINLHPGDKS
-883 TAP
+883 TP

>member
-1 MWRARK
+1 
-7 KGAIMD
+7 MD
-13 KLDKEELAEVF
+13 KLDKEELAEAF

-30 LARNG
+30 LARSG

-50 ARLGVRYD
+50 VRLGVRYD

-64 VSQIN
+64 VSQIS
-69 GGESA
+69 GGERA
-74 QLHFADIAQF
+74 QLHFADVAQF

-89 ECLRAASTDAELSE
+89 ECLHVASADAELSE

-147 RCKACEGAGKAPCAN
+147 RCKGCEGAGKAPCAN

-169 ICPTCKGAGGYSR
+169 ICPDCKGTGGYSR

-188 DAHARGLSGGDSA
+188 DARVHDASKSGAA

-216 SCGGSGSRICPVCGG
+216 SCGGSGSRICPTCGG
-231 AGRLRCE
+231 AGRLCCE

-295 AARRLLFRLSSLRSV
+295 VARRLLFRLSSLRAV

-318 SAEDEF
+318 SAEDDF
-324 LRLSFAVC
+324 LRFSFAVC

-341 GGVTF
+341 GGATF
-346 IRPNFFDEIFA
+346 VRPNFFDEVFA
-357 PELAAARGA
+357 SELAAARGA
-366 PARLGRD
+366 PARLGQN
-373 DAQSLFALFCAKP
+373 DAQSLFALFRAKP
-386 ALDAAMRLASAK
+386 VLDAAMRLANAK
-398 LRGEMLNLDQLRGS
+398 LRGETLNLEQLRGA
-412 DGHFNSINFA
+412 DGHFNSVNSTC
-422 RSAAGRDALSLAKD
+422 SAADRDALSLAKD
-436 AFRKENLEGGASVK
+436 ASRKENLEGGASVK

-469 RLGLRGEQG
+469 RLGLRGELG
-478 RFAGGVSGGIK
+478 RFAGGVGGGIK
-489 FAGADLLEGGEN
+489 FTEADLLEGGEN

-507 ARQQGSEALAQ
+507 ARQQSSEARAQ
-518 NGPNFAGSQEGLS
+518 NGPNFASSQEGLS

-548 DYRDLSVLN
+548 DYRDLSVLG
-557 AQNSTNFIDSAAIN
+557 AENSTNSIDSAAIN

-581 NRTNTQDPASNSK
+581 NRANTQDPAASNSK
-594 ISPFARLK
+594 ISPFVRLK
-602 KLFFPRSLREDCA
+602 KFFFPRSLREDCA

-622 MRVCDGFIS
+622 MRVCEGFIS

-660 GGGALIAAATL
+660 GGGALIAAAAL

-682 EHYFWALVCG
+682 EHYFWALACG
-692 VAIAAAGL
+692 AVIAAAGL

-709 SVVRCAVK
+709 SAVRCAVK

-732 AFARFCKALLCA
+732 AFAHFCKALLCA
-744 VLTSAI
+744 ILASAI

-769 RGWMPA
+769 RGWMPT

-783 SASDGVNSVDENS
+783 SASDGVNSADENS
-796 TSASSNGSESS
+796 TSASSSGSESP
-807 ASNSASRATKDSA
+807 ALNSASGATKDSA
-820 AMQKDKILYIQKS
+820 TMQKDKILYIQKS

-856 NLSSVDE
+856 NLSGVDE
-863 IYEALKSKEQ
+863 IYEALKSKER
-873 ARTNPNSSDQ
+873 ATINLRPGDKS
-883 TAP
+883 AP

>member
-1 MWRARK
+1 M
-7 KGAIMD
+7 
-13 KLDKEELAEVF
+13 
-24 VARLKA
+24 
-30 LARNG
+30 
-35 GADLRELDREFYGFS
+35 
-50 ARLGVRYD
+50 
-58 FAGKFS
+58 
-64 VSQIN
+64 
-69 GGESA
+69 
-74 QLHFADIAQF
+74 
-84 EAHAR
+84 
-89 ECLRAASTDAELSE
+89 
-103 AFMLRLRADPQ
+103 
-114 KAAMNAD
+114 
-121 QIIKFHDFKPFSVQ
+121 
-135 LRCEHCGGSGRR
+135 
-147 RCKACEGAGKAPCAN
+147 
-162 CGGRGRL
+162 
-169 ICPTCKGAGGYSR
+169 
-182 AALSST
+182 
-188 DAHARGLSGGDSA
+188 
-201 GSASNSMGYRFIPCA
+201 
-216 SCGGSGSRICPVCGG
+216 
-231 AGRLRCE
+231 
-238 KCGGAGDFRCEHCD
+238 
-252 GRGYFTRTGKVSVYA
+252 
-267 RPSVSIGASS
+267 
-277 QVFGRELLEF
+277 
-287 LCSKGVGF
+287 
-295 AARRLLFRLSSLRSV
+295 
-310 QGGCEAVF
+310 
-318 SAEDEF
+318 
-324 LRLSFAVC
+324 
-332 GKAYDAACF
+332 
-341 GGVTF
+341 
-346 IRPNFFDEIFA
+346 
-357 PELAAARGA
+357 

-373 DAQSLFALFCAKP
+373 DAQSLFALFRAKP

-398 LRGEMLNLDQLRGS
+398 LRGETLNLEQLRGA
-412 DGHFNSINFA
+412 DRHFNFANFA
-422 RSAAGRDALSLAKD
+422 RSAADRDALSLAKD
-436 AFRKENLEGGASVK
+436 ASRKENLKGGASVK

-462 SMGAEDN
+462 PMSAEDN

-501 SAGDFE
+501 SASDFE

-518 NGPNFAGSQEGLS
+518 NGSNFAGSQKGLS

-557 AQNSTNFIDSAAIN
+557 AQNSTNSIDSAAINSAN

-602 KLFFPRSLREDCA
+602 KFFFPRSLREDCA

-622 MRVCDGFIS
+622 MRVCEGFIS

-655 AVWCI
+655 ATWCI
-660 GGGALIAAATL
+660 GGGALIAAAAL

-682 EHYFWALVCG
+682 EHYFWALACG
-692 VAIAAAGL
+692 VAIAATGL

-709 SVVRCAVK
+709 SAVWCAVK

-744 VLTSAI
+744 VLASAI

-755 NTGYVPKTGAAGLL
+755 NMVYVPKTGAAGLL
-769 RGWMPA
+769 RGWMPT
-775 FFEDENSA
+775 FFEDKNSA
-783 SASDGVNSVDENS
+783 SASDGINSVDENS
-796 TSASSNGSESS
+796 TSASSSGSESP
-807 ASNSASRATKDSA
+807 ASNSVSGATKDSA

-833 IGVKQDGI
+833 IGAKQDGI

-856 NLSSVDE
+856 NLSGVDE
-863 IYEALKSKEQ
+863 IYEALKSKER

>member
-1 MWRARK
+1 
-7 KGAIMD
+7 
-13 KLDKEELAEVF
+13 
-24 VARLKA
+24 
-30 LARNG
+30 
-35 GADLRELDREFYGFS
+35 
-50 ARLGVRYD
+50 
-58 FAGKFS
+58 
-64 VSQIN
+64 
-69 GGESA
+69 
-74 QLHFADIAQF
+74 
-84 EAHAR
+84 
-89 ECLRAASTDAELSE
+89 
-103 AFMLRLRADPQ
+103 MLRLRADPQ

-169 ICPTCKGAGGYSR
+169 ICPDCKGTGGYSR

-216 SCGGSGSRICPVCGG
+216 SCGGSGSRICPACGG

-295 AARRLLFRLSSLRSV
+295 AARRLLFRLSSLRAV

-318 SAEDEF
+318 SAEDDF

-346 IRPNFFDEIFA
+346 VRPSFFDEVFA
-357 PELAAARGA
+357 PELAAVRGA

-398 LRGEMLNLDQLRGS
+398 LRGETLNLEQLRGL
-412 DGHFNSINFA
+412 DGHFNFANSA
-422 RSAAGRDALSLAKD
+422 RSAADRDALSLVKD
-436 AFRKENLEGGASVK
+436 ASRKENLEGGASVK

-469 RLGLRGEQG
+469 HLESHREQG

-489 FAGADLLEGGEN
+489 FAGADLSGEN
-501 SAGDFE
+501 SASDFE
-507 ARQQGSEALAQ
+507 ARQQSSEARAQ
-518 NGPNFAGSQEGLS
+518 NGPNFAGSQEDLS
-531 DTSDRTAEG
+531 DTSDRAAEG
-540 LYELRGER
+540 LCELYGER
-548 DYRDLSVLN
+548 DYRDLSALG
-557 AQNSTNFIDSAAIN
+557 AENSTNSIDSAAIN
-571 SENLAAAKFK
+571 SANSKNFAAAKFK
-581 NRTNTQDPASNSK
+581 NRANTQDPASNSK

-602 KLFFPRSLREDCA
+602 KFFFPHSLREDCA

-622 MRVCDGFIS
+622 MRVCEGFIS
-631 QQCARDLGG
+631 QQCARDLGS
-640 AMAGALG
+640 AMARAFG

-660 GGGALIAAATL
+660 SGGALIAAATL

-682 EHYFWALVCG
+682 EHYFWALACG

-709 SVVRCAVK
+709 SAVRCVVK
-717 ARKIPREYRCGRGGA
+717 ARKIPREYRCGRGGG

-744 VLTSAI
+744 VLVSTI

-755 NTGYVPKTGAAGLL
+755 NTGYTPKTGAAGLL

-775 FFEDENSA
+775 FFEDENST
-783 SASDGVNSVDENS
+783 SAGDGVNSVDENS
-796 TSASSNGSESS
+796 TNASSSGSESP
-807 ASNSASRATKDSA
+807 ASNSASGATKDSA

-856 NLSSVDE
+856 NLSGVDE
-863 IYEALKSKEQ
+863 IYEALKSKER

>member
-1 MWRARK
+1 
-7 KGAIMD
+7 MD

-30 LARNG
+30 LARSG

-50 ARLGVRYD
+50 VRLGVRYD

-64 VSQIN
+64 VSQIS
-69 GGESA
+69 GGERA
-74 QLHFADIAQF
+74 QLHFADVAQF

-103 AFMLRLRADPQ
+103 TFMLLLRADPQ
-114 KAAMNAD
+114 KSAMNAD

-169 ICPTCKGAGGYSR
+169 ICPDCKGTGGYSR

-216 SCGGSGSRICPVCGG
+216 NCGGSGSRICPACGG

-295 AARRLLFRLSSLRSV
+295 VARRLLFRLSSLRAV

-318 SAEDEF
+318 SAEDDF

-346 IRPNFFDEIFA
+346 VRPSFFDEVFA
-357 PELAAARGA
+357 PELAAVRGA

-373 DAQSLFALFCAKP
+373 DAQSLFALFRAKP
-386 ALDAAMRLASAK
+386 VLDAAMRLASAK
-398 LRGEMLNLDQLRGS
+398 LRGETLNLDQLRSS
-412 DGHFNSINFA
+412 DGHFNFANSA
-422 RSAAGRDALSLAKD
+422 RSAADRDDLSLAKD
-436 AFRKENLEGGASVK
+436 ASHKENLEGGASVK
-450 FAGTKFASASAN
+450 FAGTKFSSASAN

-469 RLGLRGEQG
+469 HLGSRREQG
-478 RFAGGVSGGIK
+478 RFAGGVGGGIK
-489 FAGADLLEGGEN
+489 FTGADLSESGEN
-501 SAGDFE
+501 SASDFD
-507 ARQQGSEALAQ
+507 ARQQSSEARAQ

-557 AQNSTNFIDSAAIN
+557 AQNSTNSIDSAAIN

-581 NRTNTQDPASNSK
+581 NRTNTQDPAASNSK

-602 KLFFPRSLREDCA
+602 KFFFSRSLREDCA
-615 QSFAAAI
+615 QSFIAAI
-622 MRVCDGFIS
+622 MRVCEGFIS
-631 QQCARDLGG
+631 QQCARDLGS

-647 VLSPRYDR
+647 VLSPCYDR
-655 AVWCI
+655 ATWRI

-671 ACEGCF
+671 TCEGCF

-682 EHYFWALVCG
+682 EHYFWALACG
-692 VAIAAAGL
+692 AVIAAVGL

-709 SVVRCAVK
+709 SAVWCVVK

-744 VLTSAI
+744 VLASAI

-769 RGWMPA
+769 RGWMPT
-775 FFEDENSA
+775 FFEDENST
-783 SASDGVNSVDENS
+783 SASDGVNSADENS
-796 TSASSNGSESS
+796 TSASSNGSENP
-807 ASNSASRATKDSA
+807 ALNSASGATKDSA

-833 IGVKQDGI
+833 IGAKQDGI

-856 NLSSVDE
+856 NLSGVDE
-863 IYEALKSKEQ
+863 IYEALKSKER

>member
-1 MWRARK
+1 M
-7 KGAIMD
+7 
-13 KLDKEELAEVF
+13 
-24 VARLKA
+24 
-30 LARNG
+30 
-35 GADLRELDREFYGFS
+35 
-50 ARLGVRYD
+50 
-58 FAGKFS
+58 
-64 VSQIN
+64 
-69 GGESA
+69 
-74 QLHFADIAQF
+74 
-84 EAHAR
+84 
-89 ECLRAASTDAELSE
+89 
-103 AFMLRLRADPQ
+103 
-114 KAAMNAD
+114 
-121 QIIKFHDFKPFSVQ
+121 
-135 LRCEHCGGSGRR
+135 
-147 RCKACEGAGKAPCAN
+147 
-162 CGGRGRL
+162 
-169 ICPTCKGAGGYSR
+169 
-182 AALSST
+182 
-188 DAHARGLSGGDSA
+188 
-201 GSASNSMGYRFIPCA
+201 
-216 SCGGSGSRICPVCGG
+216 
-231 AGRLRCE
+231 
-238 KCGGAGDFRCEHCD
+238 
-252 GRGYFTRTGKVSVYA
+252 
-267 RPSVSIGASS
+267 
-277 QVFGRELLEF
+277 
-287 LCSKGVGF
+287 
-295 AARRLLFRLSSLRSV
+295 V

-318 SAEDEF
+318 SAEDDF

-346 IRPNFFDEIFA
+346 VRPNFFDEVFA
-357 PELAAARGA
+357 SELAAARGA

-373 DAQSLFALFCAKP
+373 DAQSLFTLFRAKP

-398 LRGEMLNLDQLRGS
+398 LRGETLNLDQLRGA
-412 DGHFNSINFA
+412 DRHFNSVNSTCGTA
-422 RSAAGRDALSLAKD
+422 DRDALSLAKD

-557 AQNSTNFIDSAAIN
+557 AQNSTNSIDSAAIN

-602 KLFFPRSLREDCA
+602 KFFFQRSLREDCA

-622 MRVCDGFIS
+622 MRVCEGFIS

-660 GGGALIAAATL
+660 GGGALIAAAAL

-682 EHYFWALVCG
+682 EHYFWALACG

-709 SVVRCAVK
+709 SAVRCAVE
-717 ARKIPREYRCGRGGA
+717 ARKIPQEYRCGRGGA
-732 AFARFCKALLCA
+732 VFARFCKALLCA
-744 VLTSAI
+744 VLASAI

-769 RGWMPA
+769 RGWMPT
-775 FFEDENSA
+775 FFEDENST

-796 TSASSNGSESS
+796 TSASSNGSESP
-807 ASNSASRATKDSA
+807 ASNSASGATKNSA

-833 IGVKQDGI
+833 IGAKQDGI

-856 NLSSVDE
+856 NLSGVDE
-863 IYEALKSKEQ
+863 IYEALKSKER

>member
-1 MWRARK
+1 
-7 KGAIMD
+7 MD
-13 KLDKEELAEVF
+13 KLDKEGLAEAF

-30 LARNG
+30 LARSG

-50 ARLGVRYD
+50 VRLGVRYD

-64 VSQIN
+64 VSQIS
-69 GGESA
+69 GGERA
-74 QLHFADIAQF
+74 QLHFADVAQF

-89 ECLRAASTDAELSE
+89 ECLHAASTDAELSE
-103 AFMLRLRADPQ
+103 AFMLRLRADSQ

-162 CGGRGRL
+162 CGGCGRL
-169 ICPTCKGAGGYSR
+169 ICPACKGTSGYSR

-216 SCGGSGSRICPVCGG
+216 SCGGSGSRICPACGG
-231 AGRLRCE
+231 TGRLRCE

-295 AARRLLFRLSSLRSV
+295 AARRLLFRLSSLRAA

-318 SAEDEF
+318 SSEDDF

-346 IRPNFFDEIFA
+346 VRPSFLDEVFA
-357 PELAAARGA
+357 PELAAVRGA
-366 PARLGRD
+366 PARLGRN
-373 DAQSLFALFCAKP
+373 DAQSLFALFRAKP
-386 ALDAAMRLASAK
+386 VLDAAMRLASAK
-398 LRGEMLNLDQLRGS
+398 LRGETLNLEQLRGA
-412 DGHFNSINFA
+412 DGHFNSVN
-422 RSAAGRDALSLAKD
+422 STCGAADCDALSLAKD
-436 AFRKENLEGGASVK
+436 ASRKENLKGGASVK
-450 FAGTKFASASAN
+450 FAGMKFASAPAN

-469 RLGLRGEQG
+469 RSRLRGELG
-478 RFAGGVSGGIK
+478 RFAGGVGGGIK

-507 ARQQGSEALAQ
+507 ARQQSSEALAQ
-518 NGPNFAGSQEGLS
+518 NGPNFAGLQEGLS
-531 DTSDRTAEG
+531 STSDRAAED
-540 LYELRGER
+540 LRELCGER
-548 DYRDLSVLN
+548 DYRDLSALG
-557 AQNSTNFIDSAAIN
+557 AENSTNSIDSAAIN
-571 SENLAAAKFK
+571 SKNLAAAKFK
-581 NRTNTQDPASNSK
+581 NRANTQSPASSNSK

-602 KLFFPRSLREDCA
+602 KFFFPHSLREDCA

-622 MRVCDGFIS
+622 MRVCEGFIS

-660 GGGALIAAATL
+660 GGGALIAAAAL

-682 EHYFWALVCG
+682 EHYFWALACG

-709 SVVRCAVK
+709 SAVRCTVK

-744 VLTSAI
+744 VLVSTI

-755 NTGYVPKTGAAGLL
+755 NTGYTPKTGAAGLL

-783 SASDGVNSVDENS
+783 SASDGVNSADENS
-796 TSASSNGSESS
+796 TSASSSGSESP
-807 ASNSASRATKDSA
+807 ALNSASRATKDSA

-833 IGVKQDGI
+833 IGAKQDGI

-856 NLSSVDE
+856 NLSGVDE
-863 IYEALKSKEQ
+863 IYEALKNKEQ